1 MELFKIFGR
10 IALKGQDQVDR
21 ELDQTSTNAE
31 KTQEKISKA
40 FSELGKAIL
49 KHNKDVSESNTSTG
63 KSLSQIAEETGKT
76 VNQLKSEV
84 AKAASEYRKQGMNAS
99 DAMKK
104 AYSDIGYVAG
114 ETHKKVDKH
123 LDDTKNKSEETKE
136 KMQSVFSSIG
146 NGALALSKTIG
157 KISLAAASVAATA
170 TAALV
175 KSAVT
180 AYADYEQLVGG
191 VETLFKDSA
200 SEVQKYAA
208 NAYQTAGLSAN
219 EYMETVTG
227 FSASLLQS
235 LDGDT
240 KAAAEKANVA
250 ITDMSDNANKMGTS
264 MESIQNAYQGFAK
277 QNYTMLD
284 NLKLGYGG
292 TKEEMQRLLEDAEK
306 LSGQKFDLSSY
317 ADIVDAIHVVQK
329 EMGISGITAE
339 EAAEAVKNGSMTQE
353 EAFNA
358 MGTTAKEAATTI
370 QGSVNMTKAA
380 WQNLVV
386 GIADDTQDFDVL
398 VNNFV
403 DSVTTA
409 GENILPRVEIA
420 LKGVGTLVEKLA
432 PVIAKTVPNIVSTT
446 LPSMIKAGTSMIR
459 ALLDGLLK
467 AVPELIPCFKDII
480 NQLIE
485 VIVDNLPLIIEAAVT
500 IAGAIVSGLV
510 EALPDILTA
519 GIQLIQSLAQGLT
532 NGIPNIL
539 STAITI
545 VAKLASTLIQNIPQ
559 LVQTGLSLLLGLVQ
573 GILQAIPQL
582 LQELPGIITQM
593 VETILSCIPLIIECG
608 IELLT
613 SLVDALPQIIQS
625 IVAVLPQIINGIIE
639 TLLGHINEIIQA
651 GIKLLVAL
659 IDALPQIIDT
669 ICKALP
675 QIIEGITGALLDH
688 IGDIIA
694 AGVDLFMALVTNLPQ
709 IIANIA
715 GKVPQIIAS
724 IVIAIGQCLGE
735 MWEAGKRLMNNL
747 WQGLKDVA
755 PSISSWFKDF
765 LHDLFIQD
773 VNVQV
778 DTSSLKSSATAK
790 ITNKSTSA
798 RKHAKGGV
806 VEKGEIALLEGDGA
820 EAVVPLHQNR
830 MWISRV
836 AQDMKNA
843 LDYGQSSSGSKNDN
857 ALLEL
862 IYELLERLPDLILRG
877 MESLNLKVDK
887 RELARMIREVTTT

>member
-10 IALKGQDQVDR
+10 IALKGQQETEDG
-21 ELDQTSTNAE
+21 LDSV
-31 KTQEKISKA
+31 S
-40 FSELGKAIL
+40 GKASKVGDVFL
-49 KHNKDVSESNTSTG
+49 KGIGT
-63 KSLSQIAEETGKT
+63 IAKWG
-76 VNQLKSEV
+76 V
-84 AKAASEYRKQGMNAS
+84 
-99 DAMKK
+99 
-104 AYSDIGYVAG
+104 
-114 ETHKKVDKH
+114 
-123 LDDTKNKSEETKE
+123 
-136 KMQSVFSSIG
+136 
-146 NGALALSKTIG
+146 
-157 KISLAAASVAATA
+157 AAASVAATA

-180 AYADYEQLVGG
+180 AYSDYEQLVGG

-306 LSGQKFDLSSY
+306 LSCQKFDLSSY
-317 ADIVDAIHVVQK
+317 ADIVDAIHVVQT
-329 EMGISGITAE
+329 EMGIT
-339 EAAEAVKNGSMTQE
+339 
-353 EAFNA
+353 
-358 MGTTAKEAATTI
+358 GTTAKEAATTI

-403 DSVTTA
+403 ESVTTA
-409 GENILPRVEIA
+409 GNNILPRVEIA

-432 PVIAKTVPNIVSTT
+432 PIIAKTVPNIVSTT

-510 EALPDILTA
+510 EALPDILDA
-519 GIQLIQSLAQGLT
+519 GIELIQSLAQGLT
-532 NGIPNIL
+532 TGIPTIL

-545 VAKLASTLIQNIPQ
+545 VSQLASTLIQNVPQ
-559 LVQTGLSLLLGLVQ
+559 IVQTGIQLLLGLAN
-573 GILQAIPQL
+573 GILQAVPQL

-593 VETILSCIPLIIECG
+593 VENILSCIPMIIECG

-639 TLLGHINEIIQA
+639 ALLGHIDEIIQA

-675 QIIEGITGALLDH
+675 QIIEAITGALLEHLDDM
-688 IGDIIA
+688 IY
-694 AGVDLFMALVTNLPQ
+694 AGVDLFMALITNLAEIKNALASKMPE
-709 IIANIA
+709 
-715 GKVPQIIAS
+715 IIAS
-724 IVIAIGQCLGE
+724 IVRAIGECLGE
-735 MWEAGKRLMNNL
+735 MWEAGKRLMNKL
-747 WQGLKDVA
+747 WQGLKEVA
-755 PSISSWFKDF
+755 PNIASWFKDF
-765 LHDLFIQD
+765 LHNLFIQD

-862 IYELLERLPDLILRG
+862 IYELLERLPDLILEG
-877 MESLNLKVDK
+877 MESVNMKVDK
-887 RELARMIREVTTT
+887 REFARMVKEVTAT

>member
-10 IALKGQDQVDR
+10 IALKGQAETEDG
-21 ELDQTSTNAE
+21 LDSVA
-31 KTQEKISKA
+31 
-40 FSELGKAIL
+40 GKASGVGQALL
-49 KHNKDVSESNTSTG
+49 KGIGTF
-63 KSLSQIAEETGKT
+63 
-76 VNQLKSEV
+76 
-84 AKAASEYRKQGMNAS
+84 AKWG
-99 DAMKK
+99 
-104 AYSDIGYVAG
+104 
-114 ETHKKVDKH
+114 
-123 LDDTKNKSEETKE
+123 
-136 KMQSVFSSIG
+136 
-146 NGALALSKTIG
+146 
-157 KISLAAASVAATA
+157 AAAATAAATA

-180 AYADYEQLVGG
+180 AYSDYEQLVGG

-317 ADIVDAIHVVQK
+317 ADIVDAIHVVQT
-329 EMGISGITAE
+329 EMGIT
-339 EAAEAVKNGSMTQE
+339 
-353 EAFNA
+353 
-358 MGTTAKEAATTI
+358 GTTAKEAATTI

-403 DSVTTA
+403 ESVTTA
-409 GENILPRVEIA
+409 GNNILPRVEIA

-510 EALPDILTA
+510 EALPDILDA
-519 GIQLIQSLAQGLT
+519 GIELIQSLAQGLT
-532 NGIPNIL
+532 NGIPTIL

-545 VAKLASTLIQNIPQ
+545 VSQLASTLIQNVPQ
-559 LVQTGLSLLLGLVQ
+559 IVQTGIQLLLGLAN
-573 GILQAIPQL
+573 GILQAVPQL

-593 VETILSCIPLIIECG
+593 VENILSCIPMIIECG

-625 IVAVLPQIINGIIE
+625 IVAVLPQIISSIIE
-639 TLLGHINEIIQA
+639 ALLSHIDEIIQA

-688 IGDIIA
+688 IDDIIA
-694 AGVDLFMALVTNLPQ
+694 AGVKLFMALVTNLPQ
-709 IIANIA
+709 IIVSIA
-715 GKVPQIIAS
+715 GKVPQIITG
-724 IVIAIGQCLGE
+724 IVSAIGQCLGE
-735 MWEAGKRLMNNL
+735 MWEAGKRLMNKL
-747 WQGLKDVA
+747 WEGMKAIAPDIAAWTKEFVKSIFTLNINVGGVA
-755 PSISSWFKDF
+755 QNIANKAA
-765 LHDLFIQD
+765 Q
-773 VNVQV
+773 
-778 DTSSLKSSATAK
+778 ATGSGN
-790 ITNKSTSA
+790 TGSFTA

-862 IYELLERLPDLILRG
+862 IYELLERLPDLILEV
-877 MESLNLKVDK
+877 MESVNMKVDK
-887 RELARMIREVTTT
+887 REFARMVKEVTAT

>member
-10 IALKGQDQVDR
+10 IALKGQAETEDG
-21 ELDQTSTNAE
+21 LDSVA
-31 KTQEKISKA
+31 
-40 FSELGKAIL
+40 GKASGVGQALL
-49 KHNKDVSESNTSTG
+49 KGIGTF
-63 KSLSQIAEETGKT
+63 
-76 VNQLKSEV
+76 
-84 AKAASEYRKQGMNAS
+84 AKWG
-99 DAMKK
+99 
-104 AYSDIGYVAG
+104 
-114 ETHKKVDKH
+114 
-123 LDDTKNKSEETKE
+123 
-136 KMQSVFSSIG
+136 
-146 NGALALSKTIG
+146 
-157 KISLAAASVAATA
+157 AAAATAAATA

-180 AYADYEQLVGG
+180 AYSDYEQLVGG

-317 ADIVDAIHVVQK
+317 ADIVDAIHVVQT
-329 EMGISGITAE
+329 EMGIT
-339 EAAEAVKNGSMTQE
+339 
-353 EAFNA
+353 
-358 MGTTAKEAATTI
+358 GTTAKEAATTI

-386 GIADDTQDFDVL
+386 GIADDTQNFDVL

-403 DSVTTA
+403 ESVTTA
-409 GENILPRVEIA
+409 GNNILPRVEIA

-432 PVIAKTVPNIVSTT
+432 PIIAKTVPNIVSTT

-510 EALPDILTA
+510 EALPDILDA
-519 GIQLIQSLAQGLT
+519 GIELIQSLAQGLT
-532 NGIPNIL
+532 TGIPTIL

-545 VAKLASTLIQNIPQ
+545 VSQLASTLIQNVPQ
-559 LVQTGLSLLLGLVQ
+559 IVQTGIQLLLGLAN
-573 GILQAIPQL
+573 GILQAVPQL

-593 VETILSCIPLIIECG
+593 VENILSCIPMIIECG

-639 TLLGHINEIIQA
+639 AFLGHIDEIIQA

-675 QIIEGITGALLDH
+675 QIIEGITGALIDH
-688 IGDIIA
+688 IDDIIA
-694 AGVDLFMALVTNLPQ
+694 AGVELFMALVTNLPQ
-709 IIANIA
+709 IIVSIA
-715 GKVPQIIAS
+715 GKVPQIITG
-724 IVIAIGQCLGE
+724 IVSAIGQCLGE
-735 MWEAGKRLMNNL
+735 MWEAGKRLMNKL
-747 WQGLKDVA
+747 WEGMKAIAPDIAAWTKEFVKSIFTLNINVGGVA
-755 PSISSWFKDF
+755 QNIANKAA
-765 LHDLFIQD
+765 Q
-773 VNVQV
+773 
-778 DTSSLKSSATAK
+778 ATGSGN
-790 ITNKSTSA
+790 TGSFTA

-862 IYELLERLPDLILRG
+862 IYELLERLPDLILEG
-877 MESLNLKVDK
+877 MESVNMKVDK
-887 RELARMIREVTTT
+887 REFARMVKEVTAT

>member
-10 IALKGQDQVDR
+10 IALKGQEETEDG
-21 ELDQTSTNAE
+21 LDSVA
-31 KTQEKISKA
+31 
-40 FSELGKAIL
+40 GKASGVGQALL
-49 KHNKDVSESNTSTG
+49 KGIGTF
-63 KSLSQIAEETGKT
+63 
-76 VNQLKSEV
+76 
-84 AKAASEYRKQGMNAS
+84 AKWG
-99 DAMKK
+99 
-104 AYSDIGYVAG
+104 
-114 ETHKKVDKH
+114 
-123 LDDTKNKSEETKE
+123 
-136 KMQSVFSSIG
+136 
-146 NGALALSKTIG
+146 
-157 KISLAAASVAATA
+157 AAAATAAATA

-200 SEVQKYAA
+200 GEVQKYAA

-317 ADIVDAIHVVQK
+317 ADIVDAIHVVQT
-329 EMGISGITAE
+329 EMGIT
-339 EAAEAVKNGSMTQE
+339 
-353 EAFNA
+353 
-358 MGTTAKEAATTI
+358 GTTAKEAATTI

-446 LPSMIKAGTSMIR
+446 LPSIIKAGTSMIR

-467 AVPELIPCFKDII
+467 AVPELIPCFKNIV
-480 NQLIE
+480 NQLIS
-485 VIVDNLPLIIEAAVT
+485 VIVTNLPMILNAAVT

-510 EALPDILTA
+510 EALPDILDA
-519 GIQLIQSLAQGLT
+519 GIELIQSLAQGLT
-532 NGIPNIL
+532 NGIPTIL

-545 VAKLASTLIQNIPQ
+545 VSQLASTLIQNVPQ
-559 LVQTGLSLLLGLVQ
+559 IVQTGIQLLLGLVN
-573 GILQAIPQL
+573 GILQAVPQL
-582 LQELPGIITQM
+582 LQELPGIITQ
-593 VETILSCIPLIIECG
+593 VVNNLLSCIPMIIECG

-639 TLLGHINEIIQA
+639 ALLGHIDEIIQA

-675 QIIEGITGALLDH
+675 QIIEAITGALLEHLDDM
-688 IGDIIA
+688 IY
-694 AGVDLFMALVTNLPQ
+694 AGVDLFMALITNLAEIKNALASKMPE
-709 IIANIA
+709 
-715 GKVPQIIAS
+715 IIAS
-724 IVIAIGQCLGE
+724 IVRAIGECLGE
-735 MWEAGKRLMNNL
+735 MWEAGKRLMNKL
-747 WQGLKDVA
+747 WQGLKEVA
-755 PSISSWFKDF
+755 PNIASWFKDF
-765 LHDLFIQD
+765 LHNLFIQD

-862 IYELLERLPDLILRG
+862 IYELLERLPDLILEG
-877 MESLNLKVDK
+877 MESVNMKVDK
-887 RELARMIREVTTT
+887 REFARMVKEVTAT

>member
-10 IALKGQDQVDR
+10 IALKGQAETEDG
-21 ELDQTSTNAE
+21 LDSVA
-31 KTQEKISKA
+31 
-40 FSELGKAIL
+40 GKASGVGQALL
-49 KHNKDVSESNTSTG
+49 KGIGTF
-63 KSLSQIAEETGKT
+63 
-76 VNQLKSEV
+76 
-84 AKAASEYRKQGMNAS
+84 AKWG
-99 DAMKK
+99 
-104 AYSDIGYVAG
+104 
-114 ETHKKVDKH
+114 
-123 LDDTKNKSEETKE
+123 
-136 KMQSVFSSIG
+136 
-146 NGALALSKTIG
+146 
-157 KISLAAASVAATA
+157 AAAATAAATA

-180 AYADYEQLVGG
+180 AYSDYEQLVGG

-317 ADIVDAIHVVQK
+317 ADIVDAIHVVQT
-329 EMGISGITAE
+329 EMGIT
-339 EAAEAVKNGSMTQE
+339 
-353 EAFNA
+353 
-358 MGTTAKEAATTI
+358 GTTAKEAATTI

-386 GIADDTQDFDVL
+386 GIADDTQDFDGL

-403 DSVTTA
+403 ESVTTA
-409 GENILPRVEIA
+409 GNNILPRVEIA

-432 PVIAKTVPNIVSTT
+432 PIVAKTVPNIVSTT

-532 NGIPNIL
+532 NGIPTIL

-545 VAKLASTLIQNIPQ
+545 VSQLASTLIQNVPQ
-559 LVQTGLSLLLGLVQ
+559 IVQTGIQLLLGLVN
-573 GILQAIPQL
+573 GILQAVPQL
-582 LQELPGIITQM
+582 LQELPGIITQ
-593 VETILSCIPLIIECG
+593 VVNNLLSCIPMIIECG

-625 IVAVLPQIINGIIE
+625 IVAVLPQIISSIIGA
-639 TLLGHINEIIQA
+639 LLSHIDEIIQA

-659 IDALPQIIDT
+659 VDALPEIILT
-669 ICKALP
+669 ICEALP
-675 QIIEGITGALLDH
+675 QIIEAITSTLIDH
-688 IGDIIA
+688 LGDIVE
-694 AGVDLFMALVTNLPQ
+694 AGVELFMALVTNLPQ
-709 IIANIA
+709 IIVDIA
-715 GKVPQIIAS
+715 GKVPQIIAG
-724 IVIAIGQCLGE
+724 IVAAIGMSLRE
-735 MWEAGKRLMNNL
+735 MVSAGKQIMLKL
-747 WQGLKDVA
+747 WEGMKAIAPDIAAWTKEFVKSIFTLNINVGGVA
-755 PSISSWFKDF
+755 QNIANKAA
-765 LHDLFIQD
+765 Q
-773 VNVQV
+773 
-778 DTSSLKSSATAK
+778 ATGSGN
-790 ITNKSTSA
+790 TGSFTA

-862 IYELLERLPDLILRG
+862 IYELLERLPDLILEG
-877 MESLNLKVDK
+877 MESVNMKVDK
-887 RELARMIREVTTT
+887 REFARMVKEVTAT

>member
-10 IALKGQDQVDR
+10 IALKGQEETEDG
-21 ELDQTSTNAE
+21 LDSVA
-31 KTQEKISKA
+31 
-40 FSELGKAIL
+40 GKASGVGQVLL
-49 KHNKDVSESNTSTG
+49 KGIGTF
-63 KSLSQIAEETGKT
+63 
-76 VNQLKSEV
+76 
-84 AKAASEYRKQGMNAS
+84 AKWG
-99 DAMKK
+99 
-104 AYSDIGYVAG
+104 
-114 ETHKKVDKH
+114 
-123 LDDTKNKSEETKE
+123 
-136 KMQSVFSSIG
+136 
-146 NGALALSKTIG
+146 
-157 KISLAAASVAATA
+157 AAAATAAATA

-180 AYADYEQLVGG
+180 AYSDYEQLVGG

-317 ADIVDAIHVVQK
+317 ADIVDAIHVVQT
-329 EMGISGITAE
+329 EMGIT
-339 EAAEAVKNGSMTQE
+339 
-353 EAFNA
+353 
-358 MGTTAKEAATTI
+358 GTTAKEAATTI

-403 DSVTTA
+403 ESVTTA
-409 GENILPRVEIA
+409 GNNILPRVEIA

-432 PVIAKTVPNIVSTT
+432 PIIAKTVPNIVSTT

-532 NGIPNIL
+532 NGIPTIL

-545 VAKLASTLIQNIPQ
+545 VSQLASTLIQNVPQ
-559 LVQTGLSLLLGLVQ
+559 IVQTGIQLLLGLAN
-573 GILQAIPQL
+573 GILQAVPQL

-593 VETILSCIPLIIECG
+593 VENILSCIPMIIECG

-625 IVAVLPQIINGIIE
+625 IVAVLPQIISSIIE
-639 TLLGHINEIIQA
+639 ALLSHIDEIIQA

-675 QIIEGITGALLDH
+675 QIIEAITGALLEHLDDM
-688 IGDIIA
+688 IY
-694 AGVDLFMALVTNLPQ
+694 AGVDLFMALITNLAEIKNALASKMPE
-709 IIANIA
+709 
-715 GKVPQIIAS
+715 IIAS
-724 IVIAIGQCLGE
+724 IVRAIGECLGE
-735 MWEAGKRLMNNL
+735 MWEAGKRLMNKL
-747 WQGLKDVA
+747 WQGLKEVA
-755 PSISSWFKDF
+755 PNIASWFKDF
-765 LHDLFIQD
+765 LHNLFIQD

-862 IYELLERLPDLILRG
+862 IYELLERLPDLILEG
-877 MESLNLKVDK
+877 MESVNMKVDK
-887 RELARMIREVTTT
+887 REFARMVKEVTAT

>member
-10 IALKGQDQVDR
+10 IALKGQQETEDG
-21 ELDQTSTNAE
+21 LDSV
-31 KTQEKISKA
+31 S
-40 FSELGKAIL
+40 GKASKVGDVFL
-49 KHNKDVSESNTSTG
+49 KGIGT
-63 KSLSQIAEETGKT
+63 IAKWG
-76 VNQLKSEV
+76 V
-84 AKAASEYRKQGMNAS
+84 A
-99 DAMKK
+99 
-104 AYSDIGYVAG
+104 
-114 ETHKKVDKH
+114 T
-123 LDDTKNKSEETKE
+123 
-136 KMQSVFSSIG
+136 
-146 NGALALSKTIG
+146 
-157 KISLAAASVAATA
+157 ASVAATA

-180 AYADYEQLVGG
+180 AYSDYEQLVGG

-306 LSGQKFDLSSY
+306 LSCQKFDLSSY
-317 ADIVDAIHVVQK
+317 ADIVDAIHVVQT
-329 EMGISGITAE
+329 EMGIT
-339 EAAEAVKNGSMTQE
+339 
-353 EAFNA
+353 
-358 MGTTAKEAATTI
+358 GTTAKEAATTI

-403 DSVTTA
+403 ESVTTA
-409 GENILPRVEIA
+409 GNNILPRVEIA

-432 PVIAKTVPNIVSTT
+432 PIIAKTVPNIVSTT

-532 NGIPNIL
+532 NGIPTIL

-545 VAKLASTLIQNIPQ
+545 VSQLASTLIQNVPQ
-559 LVQTGLSLLLGLVQ
+559 IVQTGIQLLLGLAN
-573 GILQAIPQL
+573 GILQAVPQL

-593 VETILSCIPLIIECG
+593 VENILSCIPMIIECG

-625 IVAVLPQIINGIIE
+625 IVSVLPQIISSIIE
-639 TLLGHINEIIQA
+639 ALLSHIDEIIQA

-688 IGDIIA
+688 IDDIIA
-694 AGVDLFMALVTNLPQ
+694 AGVELFMALVTNLPQ
-709 IIANIA
+709 IIVSIA
-715 GKVPQIIAS
+715 GKVPQIITG
-724 IVIAIGQCLGE
+724 IVSAIGQCLGE
-735 MWEAGKRLMNNL
+735 MWEAGKRLMNKL
-747 WQGLKDVA
+747 WEGMKAIAPDIAAWTKEFVKSIFTLNINVGGVA
-755 PSISSWFKDF
+755 QNIANKAA
-765 LHDLFIQD
+765 Q
-773 VNVQV
+773 
-778 DTSSLKSSATAK
+778 ATGSGN
-790 ITNKSTSA
+790 TGSFTA

-862 IYELLERLPDLILRG
+862 IYELLERLPDLILEG
-877 MESLNLKVDK
+877 MESVNMKVDK
-887 RELARMIREVTTT
+887 REFARMVKEVTAT

>member
-10 IALKGQDQVDR
+10 IALKGQAETEDG
-21 ELDQTSTNAE
+21 LDSVA
-31 KTQEKISKA
+31 
-40 FSELGKAIL
+40 GKASGVGQALL
-49 KHNKDVSESNTSTG
+49 KGIGTF
-63 KSLSQIAEETGKT
+63 
-76 VNQLKSEV
+76 
-84 AKAASEYRKQGMNAS
+84 AKWG
-99 DAMKK
+99 
-104 AYSDIGYVAG
+104 
-114 ETHKKVDKH
+114 
-123 LDDTKNKSEETKE
+123 
-136 KMQSVFSSIG
+136 
-146 NGALALSKTIG
+146 
-157 KISLAAASVAATA
+157 AAAATAAATA

-180 AYADYEQLVGG
+180 AYSDYEQLVGG

-317 ADIVDAIHVVQK
+317 ADIVDAIHVVQT
-329 EMGISGITAE
+329 EMGIT
-339 EAAEAVKNGSMTQE
+339 
-353 EAFNA
+353 
-358 MGTTAKEAATTI
+358 GTTAKEAATTI

-403 DSVTTA
+403 ESVTTA
-409 GENILPRVEIA
+409 GNNILPRVEIA

-432 PVIAKTVPNIVSTT
+432 PIIAKTVPNIVSTT

-532 NGIPNIL
+532 NGIPTIL

-545 VAKLASTLIQNIPQ
+545 VSQLASTLIQNVPQ
-559 LVQTGLSLLLGLVQ
+559 IVQTGIQLLLGLAN
-573 GILQAIPQL
+573 GILQAVPQL

-593 VETILSCIPLIIECG
+593 VENILSCIPMIIECG

-639 TLLGHINEIIQA
+639 ALLGHIDEIIQA

-675 QIIEGITGALLDH
+675 QIIEAITGALLEHLDDM
-688 IGDIIA
+688 IY
-694 AGVDLFMALVTNLPQ
+694 AGVDLFMALITNLAEIKNALASKMPE
-709 IIANIA
+709 
-715 GKVPQIIAS
+715 IIAS
-724 IVIAIGQCLGE
+724 IVRAIGECLGE
-735 MWEAGKRLMNNL
+735 MWEAGKRLMNKL
-747 WQGLKDVA
+747 WQGLKEVA
-755 PSISSWFKDF
+755 PNIASWFKDF
-765 LHDLFIQD
+765 LHNLFIQD

-862 IYELLERLPDLILRG
+862 IYELLERLPDLILEG
-877 MESLNLKVDK
+877 MESVNMKVDK
-887 RELARMIREVTTT
+887 REFARMVKEVTAT

>member
-10 IALKGQDQVDR
+10 IALKGQAETEDG
-21 ELDQTSTNAE
+21 LDSVA
-31 KTQEKISKA
+31 
-40 FSELGKAIL
+40 GKASGVGQALL
-49 KHNKDVSESNTSTG
+49 KGIGTF
-63 KSLSQIAEETGKT
+63 
-76 VNQLKSEV
+76 
-84 AKAASEYRKQGMNAS
+84 AKWG
-99 DAMKK
+99 
-104 AYSDIGYVAG
+104 
-114 ETHKKVDKH
+114 
-123 LDDTKNKSEETKE
+123 
-136 KMQSVFSSIG
+136 
-146 NGALALSKTIG
+146 
-157 KISLAAASVAATA
+157 AAAATAAATA

-180 AYADYEQLVGG
+180 AYSDYEQLVGG

-317 ADIVDAIHVVQK
+317 ADIVDAIHVVQT
-329 EMGISGITAE
+329 EMGIT
-339 EAAEAVKNGSMTQE
+339 
-353 EAFNA
+353 
-358 MGTTAKEAATTI
+358 GTTAKEAATTI

-403 DSVTTA
+403 ESVTTA
-409 GENILPRVEIA
+409 GNNILPRVEIA

-432 PVIAKTVPNIVSTT
+432 PIVAKTVPNIVSTT

-480 NQLIE
+480 IQLIE

-532 NGIPNIL
+532 NGIPTIL

-545 VAKLASTLIQNIPQ
+545 VSKLASTYLENVPQLIQ
-559 LVQTGLSLLLGLVQ
+559 TGIQLLLGLVK
-573 GILQAIPQL
+573 GILQAVPQL

-593 VETILSCIPLIIECG
+593 VENILSCIPMIIECG

-625 IVAVLPQIINGIIE
+625 IVAVLPKIINGIIE
-639 TLLGHINEIIQA
+639 ALLGHIDEIIQA

-675 QIIEGITGALLDH
+675 QIIEAITGALLEHLDDM
-688 IGDIIA
+688 IY
-694 AGVDLFMALVTNLPQ
+694 AGVDLFMALITNLAEIKNALASKMPE
-709 IIANIA
+709 
-715 GKVPQIIAS
+715 IIAS
-724 IVIAIGQCLGE
+724 IVRAIGECLGE
-735 MWEAGKRLMNNL
+735 MWEAGKRLMNKL
-747 WQGLKDVA
+747 WQGLKEVA
-755 PSISSWFKDF
+755 PNIASWFKDF
-765 LHDLFIQD
+765 LHNLFIQD

-862 IYELLERLPDLILRG
+862 IYELLERLPDLILEG
-877 MESLNLKVDK
+877 MESVNMKVDK
-887 RELARMIREVTTT
+887 REFARMVKEVTAT

>member
-10 IALKGQDQVDR
+10 IALKGQEETEDG
-21 ELDQTSTNAE
+21 LDSVA
-31 KTQEKISKA
+31 
-40 FSELGKAIL
+40 GKASGVGQALL
-49 KHNKDVSESNTSTG
+49 KGIGTF
-63 KSLSQIAEETGKT
+63 
-76 VNQLKSEV
+76 
-84 AKAASEYRKQGMNAS
+84 AKWG
-99 DAMKK
+99 
-104 AYSDIGYVAG
+104 
-114 ETHKKVDKH
+114 
-123 LDDTKNKSEETKE
+123 
-136 KMQSVFSSIG
+136 
-146 NGALALSKTIG
+146 
-157 KISLAAASVAATA
+157 AAAATAAATA

-180 AYADYEQLVGG
+180 AYSDYEQLVGG

-317 ADIVDAIHVVQK
+317 ADIVDAIHVVQT
-329 EMGISGITAE
+329 EMGIT
-339 EAAEAVKNGSMTQE
+339 
-353 EAFNA
+353 
-358 MGTTAKEAATTI
+358 GTTAKEAATTI

-403 DSVTTA
+403 ESVTTA
-409 GENILPRVEIA
+409 GNNILPRVEIA

-432 PVIAKTVPNIVSTT
+432 PIIAKTVPNIVSTT

-510 EALPDILTA
+510 EALPDILDA
-519 GIQLIQSLAQGLT
+519 GIELIQSLAQGLT
-532 NGIPNIL
+532 NGIPTIL

-545 VAKLASTLIQNIPQ
+545 VSQLASTLIQNVPQ
-559 LVQTGLSLLLGLVQ
+559 IVQTGIQLLLGLAN
-573 GILQAIPQL
+573 GILQAVPQL

-593 VETILSCIPLIIECG
+593 VENILSCIPMIIECG

-625 IVAVLPQIINGIIE
+625 IVAVLPQIISSIIE
-639 TLLGHINEIIQA
+639 ALLSHIDEIIQA

-688 IGDIIA
+688 IDDIIA
-694 AGVDLFMALVTNLPQ
+694 AGVELFMALVTNLPQ
-709 IIANIA
+709 IIVSIA
-715 GKVPQIIAS
+715 GKVPQIITG
-724 IVIAIGQCLGE
+724 IVSAIGQCLGE
-735 MWEAGKRLMNNL
+735 MWEAGKRLMNKL
-747 WQGLKDVA
+747 WEGMKAIAPDIAAWTKEFVKSIFTLNINVGGVA
-755 PSISSWFKDF
+755 QNIANKAA
-765 LHDLFIQD
+765 Q
-773 VNVQV
+773 
-778 DTSSLKSSATAK
+778 ATGSGN
-790 ITNKSTSA
+790 TGSFTA

-862 IYELLERLPDLILRG
+862 IYELLERLPDLILEG
-877 MESLNLKVDK
+877 MESVNMKVDK
-887 RELARMIREVTTT
+887 REFARMVKEVTAT

>member
-10 IALKGQDQVDR
+10 IALKGQAETEDG
-21 ELDQTSTNAE
+21 LDSVA
-31 KTQEKISKA
+31 
-40 FSELGKAIL
+40 GKASGVGQALL
-49 KHNKDVSESNTSTG
+49 KGIGTF
-63 KSLSQIAEETGKT
+63 
-76 VNQLKSEV
+76 
-84 AKAASEYRKQGMNAS
+84 AKWG
-99 DAMKK
+99 
-104 AYSDIGYVAG
+104 
-114 ETHKKVDKH
+114 
-123 LDDTKNKSEETKE
+123 
-136 KMQSVFSSIG
+136 
-146 NGALALSKTIG
+146 
-157 KISLAAASVAATA
+157 AAAATAAATA

-180 AYADYEQLVGG
+180 AYSDYEQLVGG

-200 SEVQKYAA
+200 GEVQKYAA

-317 ADIVDAIHVVQK
+317 ADIVDAIHVVQT
-329 EMGISGITAE
+329 EMGIT
-339 EAAEAVKNGSMTQE
+339 
-353 EAFNA
+353 
-358 MGTTAKEAATTI
+358 GTTAKEAATTI

-380 WQNLVV
+380 WQNLIV

-403 DSVTTA
+403 ESVTTA
-409 GENILPRVEIA
+409 GNNILPRVEIA

-510 EALPDILTA
+510 EALPDILDA
-519 GIQLIQSLAQGLT
+519 GIELIQSLAQGLT
-532 NGIPNIL
+532 NGIPTIL

-545 VAKLASTLIQNIPQ
+545 VSQLASTLIQNVPQ
-559 LVQTGLSLLLGLVQ
+559 IVQTGIQLLLGLVN
-573 GILQAIPQL
+573 GILQAVPQL
-582 LQELPGIITQM
+582 LQELPGIITQ
-593 VETILSCIPLIIECG
+593 VVNNLLSCIPMIIECG

-625 IVAVLPQIINGIIE
+625 IVAVLPQIISSIIGA
-639 TLLGHINEIIQA
+639 LLSHIDEIIQA

-659 IDALPQIIDT
+659 VDALPEIILT
-669 ICKALP
+669 ICEALP
-675 QIIEGITGALLDH
+675 QIIEAITSTLIDH
-688 IGDIIA
+688 LGDIVE
-694 AGVDLFMALVTNLPQ
+694 AGVELFMALVTNLPQ
-709 IIANIA
+709 IIVDIA
-715 GKVPQIIAS
+715 GKVPQIIAG
-724 IVIAIGQCLGE
+724 IVAAIGMSLRE
-735 MWEAGKRLMNNL
+735 MVSAGKQIMLKL
-747 WQGLKDVA
+747 WEGMKAIAPDIAAWTKEFVKSIFTLNINVGGVA
-755 PSISSWFKDF
+755 QNIANKAA
-765 LHDLFIQD
+765 Q
-773 VNVQV
+773 
-778 DTSSLKSSATAK
+778 ATGSGN
-790 ITNKSTSA
+790 TGSFTA

-862 IYELLERLPDLILRG
+862 IYELLERLPDLILEG
-877 MESLNLKVDK
+877 MESVNMKVDK
-887 RELARMIREVTTT
+887 REFARMVKEVTAT

>member
-10 IALKGQDQVDR
+10 IALKGQAETEDG
-21 ELDQTSTNAE
+21 LDSVA
-31 KTQEKISKA
+31 
-40 FSELGKAIL
+40 GKASGVGQALL
-49 KHNKDVSESNTSTG
+49 KGIGTF
-63 KSLSQIAEETGKT
+63 
-76 VNQLKSEV
+76 
-84 AKAASEYRKQGMNAS
+84 AKWG
-99 DAMKK
+99 
-104 AYSDIGYVAG
+104 
-114 ETHKKVDKH
+114 
-123 LDDTKNKSEETKE
+123 
-136 KMQSVFSSIG
+136 
-146 NGALALSKTIG
+146 
-157 KISLAAASVAATA
+157 AAAATAAATA

-180 AYADYEQLVGG
+180 AYSDYEQLVGG

-317 ADIVDAIHVVQK
+317 ADIVDAIHVVQT
-329 EMGISGITAE
+329 EMGIT
-339 EAAEAVKNGSMTQE
+339 
-353 EAFNA
+353 
-358 MGTTAKEAATTI
+358 GTTAKEAATTI

-386 GIADDTQDFDVL
+386 GIADDTQNFDVL

-403 DSVTTA
+403 ESVTTA
-409 GENILPRVEIA
+409 GNNILPRVEIA

-467 AVPELIPCFKDII
+467 AVPELIPCFKNIV
-480 NQLIE
+480 NQLIS
-485 VIVDNLPLIIEAAVT
+485 VIVTNLPMILNAAVT

-510 EALPDILTA
+510 EALPDILDA
-519 GIQLIQSLAQGLT
+519 GIELIQSLAQGLT
-532 NGIPNIL
+532 NGIPTIL

-545 VAKLASTLIQNIPQ
+545 VSQLASTLIQNVPQ
-559 LVQTGLSLLLGLVQ
+559 IVQTGIQLLLGLAN
-573 GILQAIPQL
+573 GILQAVPQL

-593 VETILSCIPLIIECG
+593 VENILSCIPMIIECG

-639 TLLGHINEIIQA
+639 ALLGHIDEIIQA

-675 QIIEGITGALLDH
+675 QIIEAITGALLEHLDDM
-688 IGDIIA
+688 IY
-694 AGVDLFMALVTNLPQ
+694 AGVDLFMALITNLAEIKNALASKMPE
-709 IIANIA
+709 
-715 GKVPQIIAS
+715 IIAS
-724 IVIAIGQCLGE
+724 IVRAIGECLGE
-735 MWEAGKRLMNNL
+735 MWEAGKRLMNKL
-747 WQGLKDVA
+747 WQGLKEVA
-755 PSISSWFKDF
+755 PNIASWFKDF
-765 LHDLFIQD
+765 LHNLFIQD

-862 IYELLERLPDLILRG
+862 IYELLERLPDLILEG
-877 MESLNLKVDK
+877 MESVNMKVDK
-887 RELARMIREVTTT
+887 REFARMVKEVTAT

>member
-10 IALKGQDQVDR
+10 IALKGQAETEDG
-21 ELDQTSTNAE
+21 LDSVA
-31 KTQEKISKA
+31 
-40 FSELGKAIL
+40 GKASGVGQALL
-49 KHNKDVSESNTSTG
+49 KGIGTF
-63 KSLSQIAEETGKT
+63 
-76 VNQLKSEV
+76 
-84 AKAASEYRKQGMNAS
+84 AKWG
-99 DAMKK
+99 
-104 AYSDIGYVAG
+104 
-114 ETHKKVDKH
+114 
-123 LDDTKNKSEETKE
+123 
-136 KMQSVFSSIG
+136 
-146 NGALALSKTIG
+146 
-157 KISLAAASVAATA
+157 AAAATAAATA

-180 AYADYEQLVGG
+180 AYSDYEQLVGG

-317 ADIVDAIHVVQK
+317 ADIVDAIHVVQT
-329 EMGISGITAE
+329 EMGIT
-339 EAAEAVKNGSMTQE
+339 
-353 EAFNA
+353 
-358 MGTTAKEAATTI
+358 GTTAKEAATTI

-403 DSVTTA
+403 ESVTTA
-409 GENILPRVEIA
+409 GNNILPRVEIA

-432 PVIAKTVPNIVSTT
+432 PIIAKTVPNIVSTT

-467 AVPELIPCFKDII
+467 AVPELIPCFKNIV
-480 NQLIE
+480 NQLIS
-485 VIVDNLPLIIEAAVT
+485 VIVTNLPMILNAAVT

-510 EALPDILTA
+510 EALPDILDA
-519 GIQLIQSLAQGLT
+519 GIELIQSLAQGLT
-532 NGIPNIL
+532 NGIPTIL

-545 VAKLASTLIQNIPQ
+545 VSQLASTLIQNVPQ
-559 LVQTGLSLLLGLVQ
+559 IVQTGIQLLLGLAN
-573 GILQAIPQL
+573 GILQAVPQL

-593 VETILSCIPLIIECG
+593 VENILSCIPMIIECG

-639 TLLGHINEIIQA
+639 ALLGHIDEIIQA

-675 QIIEGITGALLDH
+675 QIIEAITGALLEHLDDM
-688 IGDIIA
+688 IY
-694 AGVDLFMALVTNLPQ
+694 AGVDLFMALITNLAEIKNALASKMPE
-709 IIANIA
+709 
-715 GKVPQIIAS
+715 IIAS
-724 IVIAIGQCLGE
+724 IVRAIGECLGE
-735 MWEAGKRLMNNL
+735 MWEAGKRLMNKL
-747 WQGLKDVA
+747 WQGLKEVA
-755 PSISSWFKDF
+755 PNIASWFKDF
-765 LHDLFIQD
+765 LHNLFIQD

-862 IYELLERLPDLILRG
+862 IYELLERLPDLILEG
-877 MESLNLKVDK
+877 MESVNMKVDK
-887 RELARMIREVTTT
+887 REFARMVKEVTAT

>member
-10 IALKGQDQVDR
+10 IALKGQEETEDG
-21 ELDQTSTNAE
+21 LDSVA
-31 KTQEKISKA
+31 
-40 FSELGKAIL
+40 GKASGVGQALL
-49 KHNKDVSESNTSTG
+49 KGIGTF
-63 KSLSQIAEETGKT
+63 
-76 VNQLKSEV
+76 
-84 AKAASEYRKQGMNAS
+84 AKWG
-99 DAMKK
+99 
-104 AYSDIGYVAG
+104 
-114 ETHKKVDKH
+114 
-123 LDDTKNKSEETKE
+123 
-136 KMQSVFSSIG
+136 
-146 NGALALSKTIG
+146 
-157 KISLAAASVAATA
+157 AAAATAAATA

-180 AYADYEQLVGG
+180 AYSDYEQLVGG

-306 LSGQKFDLSSY
+306 LSCQKFDLSSY
-317 ADIVDAIHVVQK
+317 ADIVDAIHVVQT
-329 EMGISGITAE
+329 EMGIT
-339 EAAEAVKNGSMTQE
+339 
-353 EAFNA
+353 
-358 MGTTAKEAATTI
+358 GTTAKEAATTI

-380 WQNLVV
+380 WQNLIV

-403 DSVTTA
+403 ESVTTA
-409 GENILPRVEIA
+409 GNNILPRVEIA

-432 PVIAKTVPNIVSTT
+432 PIIAKTVPNIVSTT

-467 AVPELIPCFKDII
+467 AVPELIPCFKNIV
-480 NQLIE
+480 NQLIS
-485 VIVDNLPLIIEAAVT
+485 VIVTNLPMILNAAVT

-510 EALPDILTA
+510 EALPDILDA
-519 GIQLIQSLAQGLT
+519 GIELIQSLAQGLT
-532 NGIPNIL
+532 TGIPTIL

-545 VAKLASTLIQNIPQ
+545 VSQLASTLIQNVPQ
-559 LVQTGLSLLLGLVQ
+559 IVQTGIQLLLGLAN
-573 GILQAIPQL
+573 GILQAVPQL

-593 VETILSCIPLIIECG
+593 VENILSCIPMIIECG

-639 TLLGHINEIIQA
+639 ALLGHIDEIIQA

-675 QIIEGITGALLDH
+675 QIIEAITGALLEHLDDM
-688 IGDIIA
+688 IY
-694 AGVDLFMALVTNLPQ
+694 AGVDLFMALITNLAEIKNALASKMPE
-709 IIANIA
+709 
-715 GKVPQIIAS
+715 IIAS
-724 IVIAIGQCLGE
+724 IVRAIGECLGE
-735 MWEAGKRLMNNL
+735 MWEAGKRLMNKL
-747 WQGLKDVA
+747 WQGLKEVA
-755 PSISSWFKDF
+755 PNIASWFKDF
-765 LHDLFIQD
+765 LHNLFIQD

-862 IYELLERLPDLILRG
+862 IYELLERLPDLILEG
-877 MESLNLKVDK
+877 MESVNMKVDK
-887 RELARMIREVTTT
+887 REFARMVKEVTAT

>member
-10 IALKGQDQVDR
+10 IALKGQAETEDG
-21 ELDQTSTNAE
+21 LDSVA
-31 KTQEKISKA
+31 
-40 FSELGKAIL
+40 GKASGVGQVLL
-49 KHNKDVSESNTSTG
+49 KGIGTF
-63 KSLSQIAEETGKT
+63 
-76 VNQLKSEV
+76 
-84 AKAASEYRKQGMNAS
+84 AKWG
-99 DAMKK
+99 
-104 AYSDIGYVAG
+104 
-114 ETHKKVDKH
+114 
-123 LDDTKNKSEETKE
+123 
-136 KMQSVFSSIG
+136 
-146 NGALALSKTIG
+146 
-157 KISLAAASVAATA
+157 AAAATAAATA

-180 AYADYEQLVGG
+180 AYSDYEQLVGG

-277 QNYTMLD
+277 HNYTMLD

-317 ADIVDAIHVVQK
+317 ADIVDAIHVVQT
-329 EMGISGITAE
+329 EMGIT
-339 EAAEAVKNGSMTQE
+339 
-353 EAFNA
+353 
-358 MGTTAKEAATTI
+358 GTTAKEAATTI

-532 NGIPNIL
+532 NGIPTIL

-545 VAKLASTLIQNIPQ
+545 VSKLASTYLENVPQLIQ
-559 LVQTGLSLLLGLVQ
+559 TGIQLLLGLVK
-573 GILQAIPQL
+573 GILQAVPQL

-593 VETILSCIPLIIECG
+593 VENILSCIPMIIECG

-625 IVAVLPQIINGIIE
+625 IVAVLPQIISSIIGA
-639 TLLGHINEIIQA
+639 LLSHIDEIIQA

-659 IDALPQIIDT
+659 VDALPEIILT
-669 ICKALP
+669 ICEALP
-675 QIIEGITGALLDH
+675 QIIEAITSTLIDH
-688 IGDIIA
+688 LGDIVE
-694 AGVDLFMALVTNLPQ
+694 AGVELFMALVTNLPQ
-709 IIANIA
+709 IIVDIA
-715 GKVPQIIAS
+715 GKVPQIIAG
-724 IVIAIGQCLGE
+724 IVAAIGMSLRE
-735 MWEAGKRLMNNL
+735 MVSAGKQIMLKL
-747 WQGLKDVA
+747 WEGMKAIAPDIAAWTKEFVKSIFTLNINVGGVA
-755 PSISSWFKDF
+755 QNIANKAA
-765 LHDLFIQD
+765 Q
-773 VNVQV
+773 
-778 DTSSLKSSATAK
+778 ATGSGN
-790 ITNKSTSA
+790 TGSFTA

-862 IYELLERLPDLILRG
+862 IYELLERLPDLILEG
-877 MESLNLKVDK
+877 IESVNMKVDK
-887 RELARMIREVTTT
+887 REFARMVKEVTAT

>member
-10 IALKGQDQVDR
+10 IALKGQAETEDG
-21 ELDQTSTNAE
+21 LDSVA
-31 KTQEKISKA
+31 
-40 FSELGKAIL
+40 GKASGVGQALL
-49 KHNKDVSESNTSTG
+49 KGIGTF
-63 KSLSQIAEETGKT
+63 
-76 VNQLKSEV
+76 
-84 AKAASEYRKQGMNAS
+84 AKWG
-99 DAMKK
+99 
-104 AYSDIGYVAG
+104 
-114 ETHKKVDKH
+114 
-123 LDDTKNKSEETKE
+123 
-136 KMQSVFSSIG
+136 
-146 NGALALSKTIG
+146 
-157 KISLAAASVAATA
+157 AAAATAAATA

-180 AYADYEQLVGG
+180 AYSDYEQLVGG

-317 ADIVDAIHVVQK
+317 ADIVDAIHVVQT
-329 EMGISGITAE
+329 EMGIT
-339 EAAEAVKNGSMTQE
+339 
-353 EAFNA
+353 
-358 MGTTAKEAATTI
+358 GTTAKEAATTI

-403 DSVTTA
+403 ESVTTA
-409 GENILPRVEIA
+409 GNNILPRVEIA

-432 PVIAKTVPNIVSTT
+432 PIIAKTVPNIVSTT

-532 NGIPNIL
+532 NGIPTIL

-545 VAKLASTLIQNIPQ
+545 VSKLASTYLENVPQLIQ
-559 LVQTGLSLLLGLVQ
+559 TGIQLLLGLVK
-573 GILQAIPQL
+573 GILQAVPQL

-593 VETILSCIPLIIECG
+593 VENILSCIPMIIECG

-639 TLLGHINEIIQA
+639 ALLGHIDEIIHA

-675 QIIEGITGALLDH
+675 QIIEGITGALIDH
-688 IGDIIA
+688 IDDIIA
-694 AGVDLFMALVTNLPQ
+694 AGVELFMALVTNLPQ
-709 IIANIA
+709 IIVSIA
-715 GKVPQIIAS
+715 GKVPQIITG
-724 IVIAIGQCLGE
+724 IVSAIGQCLGE
-735 MWEAGKRLMNNL
+735 MWEAGKRLMNKL
-747 WQGLKDVA
+747 WEGMKAIAPDIAAWTKEFVKSIFTLNINVGGVA
-755 PSISSWFKDF
+755 QNIANKAA
-765 LHDLFIQD
+765 Q
-773 VNVQV
+773 
-778 DTSSLKSSATAK
+778 ATGSGNTGSFA
-790 ITNKSTSA
+790 A

-862 IYELLERLPDLILRG
+862 IYELLERLPDLILEG
-877 MESLNLKVDK
+877 MESVNMKVDK
-887 RELARMIREVTTT
+887 REFARMVKEVTAT

>member
-10 IALKGQDQVDR
+10 IALKGQAETEDG
-21 ELDQTSTNAE
+21 LDSVA
-31 KTQEKISKA
+31 
-40 FSELGKAIL
+40 GKASGVGQALL
-49 KHNKDVSESNTSTG
+49 KGIGTF
-63 KSLSQIAEETGKT
+63 
-76 VNQLKSEV
+76 
-84 AKAASEYRKQGMNAS
+84 AKWG
-99 DAMKK
+99 
-104 AYSDIGYVAG
+104 
-114 ETHKKVDKH
+114 
-123 LDDTKNKSEETKE
+123 
-136 KMQSVFSSIG
+136 
-146 NGALALSKTIG
+146 
-157 KISLAAASVAATA
+157 AAAATAAATA

-180 AYADYEQLVGG
+180 AYSDYEQLVGG

-317 ADIVDAIHVVQK
+317 ADIVDAIHVVQT
-329 EMGISGITAE
+329 EMGIT
-339 EAAEAVKNGSMTQE
+339 
-353 EAFNA
+353 
-358 MGTTAKEAATTI
+358 GTTAKEAATTI

-386 GIADDTQDFDVL
+386 GIADDTQNFDVL

-403 DSVTTA
+403 ESVTTA
-409 GENILPRVEIA
+409 GNNILPRVEIA

-432 PVIAKTVPNIVSTT
+432 PIIAKTVPNIVSTT

-467 AVPELIPCFKDII
+467 AVPELIPCFKNIV
-480 NQLIE
+480 NQLIS
-485 VIVDNLPLIIEAAVT
+485 VIVTNLPMILNAAVT

-510 EALPDILTA
+510 EALPDILDA
-519 GIQLIQSLAQGLT
+519 GIELIQSLAQGLT
-532 NGIPNIL
+532 TGIPTIL

-545 VAKLASTLIQNIPQ
+545 VSQLASTLIQNVPQ
-559 LVQTGLSLLLGLVQ
+559 IVQTGIQLLLGLAN
-573 GILQAIPQL
+573 GILQAVPQL

-593 VETILSCIPLIIECG
+593 VENILSCIPMIIECG

-625 IVAVLPQIINGIIE
+625 IVAVLPQIISSIIE
-639 TLLGHINEIIQA
+639 ALLSHIDEIIQA

-675 QIIEGITGALLDH
+675 QIIEAITGALLEHLDDM
-688 IGDIIA
+688 IY
-694 AGVDLFMALVTNLPQ
+694 AGVDLFMALITNLAEIKNALASKMPE
-709 IIANIA
+709 
-715 GKVPQIIAS
+715 IIAS
-724 IVIAIGQCLGE
+724 IVRAIGECLGE
-735 MWEAGKRLMNNL
+735 MWEAGKRLMNKL
-747 WQGLKDVA
+747 WQGLKEVA
-755 PSISSWFKDF
+755 PNIASWFKDF
-765 LHDLFIQD
+765 LHNLFIQD

-862 IYELLERLPDLILRG
+862 IYELLERLPDLILEG
-877 MESLNLKVDK
+877 MESVNMKVDK
-887 RELARMIREVTTT
+887 REFARMVKEVTAT

>member
-10 IALKGQDQVDR
+10 IALKGQAETEDG
-21 ELDQTSTNAE
+21 LDSVA
-31 KTQEKISKA
+31 
-40 FSELGKAIL
+40 GKASGVGQALL
-49 KHNKDVSESNTSTG
+49 KGIGTF
-63 KSLSQIAEETGKT
+63 
-76 VNQLKSEV
+76 
-84 AKAASEYRKQGMNAS
+84 AKWG
-99 DAMKK
+99 
-104 AYSDIGYVAG
+104 
-114 ETHKKVDKH
+114 
-123 LDDTKNKSEETKE
+123 
-136 KMQSVFSSIG
+136 
-146 NGALALSKTIG
+146 
-157 KISLAAASVAATA
+157 AAAATAAATA

-180 AYADYEQLVGG
+180 AYSDYEQLVGG

-317 ADIVDAIHVVQK
+317 ADIVDAIHVVQT
-329 EMGISGITAE
+329 EMGIT
-339 EAAEAVKNGSMTQE
+339 
-353 EAFNA
+353 
-358 MGTTAKEAATTI
+358 GTTAKEAATTI

-386 GIADDTQDFDVL
+386 GIADDTQDFDGL

-403 DSVTTA
+403 ESVTTA
-409 GENILPRVEIA
+409 GNNILPRVEIA

-432 PVIAKTVPNIVSTT
+432 PIVAKTIPNIVSTT

-532 NGIPNIL
+532 NGIPTIL

-545 VAKLASTLIQNIPQ
+545 VSKLASTYLENVPQLIQ
-559 LVQTGLSLLLGLVQ
+559 TGIQLLLGLVK
-573 GILQAIPQL
+573 GILQAVPQL

-593 VETILSCIPLIIECG
+593 VENILSCIPMIIECG

-639 TLLGHINEIIQA
+639 ALLGHIDEIIQA

-675 QIIEGITGALLDH
+675 QIIEGITGALIDH
-688 IGDIIA
+688 IDDIIA
-694 AGVDLFMALVTNLPQ
+694 AGVELFMALVTNLPQ
-709 IIANIA
+709 IIVSIA
-715 GKVPQIIAS
+715 GKVPQIITG
-724 IVIAIGQCLGE
+724 IVSAIGQCLGE
-735 MWEAGKRLMNNL
+735 MWEAGKRLMNKL
-747 WQGLKDVA
+747 WEGMKAIAPDIAAWTKEFVKSIFTLNINVGGVA
-755 PSISSWFKDF
+755 QNIANKAA
-765 LHDLFIQD
+765 Q
-773 VNVQV
+773 
-778 DTSSLKSSATAK
+778 ATGSGN
-790 ITNKSTSA
+790 TGSFTA

-862 IYELLERLPDLILRG
+862 IYELLERLPDLILEG
-877 MESLNLKVDK
+877 MESVNMKVDK
-887 RELARMIREVTTT
+887 REFARMVKEVTAT

>member
-10 IALKGQDQVDR
+10 IALKGQEETEDG
-21 ELDQTSTNAE
+21 LDSVA
-31 KTQEKISKA
+31 
-40 FSELGKAIL
+40 GKASGVGQALL
-49 KHNKDVSESNTSTG
+49 KGIGTF
-63 KSLSQIAEETGKT
+63 
-76 VNQLKSEV
+76 
-84 AKAASEYRKQGMNAS
+84 AKWG
-99 DAMKK
+99 
-104 AYSDIGYVAG
+104 
-114 ETHKKVDKH
+114 
-123 LDDTKNKSEETKE
+123 
-136 KMQSVFSSIG
+136 
-146 NGALALSKTIG
+146 
-157 KISLAAASVAATA
+157 AAAATAAATA

-180 AYADYEQLVGG
+180 AYSDYEQLVGG

-317 ADIVDAIHVVQK
+317 ADIVDAIHVVQT
-329 EMGISGITAE
+329 EMGIT
-339 EAAEAVKNGSMTQE
+339 
-353 EAFNA
+353 
-358 MGTTAKEAATTI
+358 GTTAKEAATTI

-403 DSVTTA
+403 ESVTTA
-409 GENILPRVEIA
+409 GTNILPRVEIA

-432 PVIAKTVPNIVSTT
+432 PIIAKTVPNIVSTT

-510 EALPDILTA
+510 EALPDILDA
-519 GIQLIQSLAQGLT
+519 GIELIQSLAQGLT

-539 STAITI
+539 STAIDI
-545 VAKLASTLIQNIPQ
+545 VSKLAMTFYKNEPQ
-559 LVQTGLSLLLGLVQ
+559 IIQTGLQLLLGLVK
-573 GILQAIPQL
+573 GILQAVPQL
-582 LQELPGIITQM
+582 LSVLPDIINQG
-593 VETILSCIPLIIECG
+593 VESLLSEIPMIIECG

-625 IVAVLPQIINGIIE
+625 IVAVLPQIISSIIE
-639 TLLGHINEIIQA
+639 ALLSHIDEIIQA

-675 QIIEGITGALLDH
+675 QIIEAITGALLEHLDDM
-688 IGDIIA
+688 IY
-694 AGVDLFMALVTNLPQ
+694 AGVDLFMALITNLAEIKNALASKMPE
-709 IIANIA
+709 
-715 GKVPQIIAS
+715 IIAS
-724 IVIAIGQCLGE
+724 IVRAIGECLGE
-735 MWEAGKRLMNNL
+735 MWEAGKRLMNKL
-747 WQGLKDVA
+747 WQGLKEVA
-755 PSISSWFKDF
+755 PNIAIWFKDF
-765 LHDLFIQD
+765 LHNLFIQD

-843 LDYGQSSSGSKNDN
+843 LDYCQSSSGSKNDN

-862 IYELLERLPDLILRG
+862 IYELLERLPDLILEG
-877 MESLNLKVDK
+877 MESVNMKVDK
-887 RELARMIREVTTT
+887 REFARMVKEVTAT

>member
-10 IALKGQDQVDR
+10 IALKGQAETEDG
-21 ELDQTSTNAE
+21 LDSVA
-31 KTQEKISKA
+31 
-40 FSELGKAIL
+40 GKASGVGQALL
-49 KHNKDVSESNTSTG
+49 KGIGTF
-63 KSLSQIAEETGKT
+63 
-76 VNQLKSEV
+76 
-84 AKAASEYRKQGMNAS
+84 AKWG
-99 DAMKK
+99 
-104 AYSDIGYVAG
+104 
-114 ETHKKVDKH
+114 
-123 LDDTKNKSEETKE
+123 
-136 KMQSVFSSIG
+136 
-146 NGALALSKTIG
+146 
-157 KISLAAASVAATA
+157 AAAATAAATA

-180 AYADYEQLVGG
+180 AYSDYEQLVGG

-317 ADIVDAIHVVQK
+317 ADIVDAIHVVQT
-329 EMGISGITAE
+329 EMGIT
-339 EAAEAVKNGSMTQE
+339 
-353 EAFNA
+353 
-358 MGTTAKEAATTI
+358 GTTAKEAATTI

-380 WQNLVV
+380 WKNLVV

-467 AVPELIPCFKDII
+467 AVPELIPCFKNIV
-480 NQLIE
+480 NQLIS
-485 VIVDNLPLIIEAAVT
+485 VIVTNLPMILNAAVT

-510 EALPDILTA
+510 EALPDILDA
-519 GIQLIQSLAQGLT
+519 GIELIQSLAQGLT
-532 NGIPNIL
+532 NGIPTIL

-545 VAKLASTLIQNIPQ
+545 VSQLASTLIQNVPQ
-559 LVQTGLSLLLGLVQ
+559 IVQTGIQLLLGLAN
-573 GILQAIPQL
+573 GILQAVPQL

-593 VETILSCIPLIIECG
+593 VENILSCIPMIIECG

-613 SLVDALPQIIQS
+613 SLVDALPQIIDT
-625 IVAVLPQIINGIIE
+625 IVSVLPEIISSIIE
-639 TLLGHINEIIQA
+639 ALLSHIDEIIQA
-651 GIKLLVAL
+651 GVKLLVAL

-675 QIIEGITGALLDH
+675 QIIEAITGALLEHLDDM
-688 IGDIIA
+688 IY
-694 AGVDLFMALVTNLPQ
+694 AGVDLFMALITNLAEIKNALASKMPE
-709 IIANIA
+709 
-715 GKVPQIIAS
+715 IIAS
-724 IVIAIGQCLGE
+724 IVRAIGECLGE
-735 MWEAGKRLMNNL
+735 MWEAGKRLMNKL
-747 WQGLKDVA
+747 WQGLKEVA
-755 PSISSWFKDF
+755 PNIASWFKDF
-765 LHDLFIQD
+765 LHNLFIQD

-843 LDYGQSSSGSKNDN
+843 LDYCQSSSGSKNDN

-862 IYELLERLPDLILRG
+862 IYELLERLPDLILEG
-877 MESLNLKVDK
+877 MESVNMKVDK
-887 RELARMIREVTTT
+887 REFARMVKEVTAT

>member
-1 MELFKIFGR
+1 M
-10 IALKGQDQVDR
+10 
-21 ELDQTSTNAE
+21 
-31 KTQEKISKA
+31 
-40 FSELGKAIL
+40 
-49 KHNKDVSESNTSTG
+49 
-63 KSLSQIAEETGKT
+63 
-76 VNQLKSEV
+76 
-84 AKAASEYRKQGMNAS
+84 
-99 DAMKK
+99 
-104 AYSDIGYVAG
+104 
-114 ETHKKVDKH
+114 
-123 LDDTKNKSEETKE
+123 
-136 KMQSVFSSIG
+136 
-146 NGALALSKTIG
+146 
-157 KISLAAASVAATA
+157 
-170 TAALV
+170 

-180 AYADYEQLVGG
+180 AYSDYEQLVGG

-317 ADIVDAIHVVQK
+317 ADIVDAIHVVQT
-329 EMGISGITAE
+329 EMGIT
-339 EAAEAVKNGSMTQE
+339 
-353 EAFNA
+353 
-358 MGTTAKEAATTI
+358 GTTAKEAATTI

-386 GIADDTQDFDVL
+386 GIADDTQDFDGL

-403 DSVTTA
+403 ESVTTA
-409 GENILPRVEIA
+409 GNNILPRVEIA

-432 PVIAKTVPNIVSTT
+432 PIVAKTVPNIVSTT

-510 EALPDILTA
+510 EALPDILDA
-519 GIQLIQSLAQGLT
+519 GIELIQSLAQGLT
-532 NGIPNIL
+532 NGIPTIL

-545 VAKLASTLIQNIPQ
+545 VSQLASTLIQNVPQ
-559 LVQTGLSLLLGLVQ
+559 IVQTGIQLLLGLAN
-573 GILQAIPQL
+573 GILQAVPQL
-582 LQELPGIITQM
+582 IQELPGIITQM
-593 VETILSCIPLIIECG
+593 VENIISCITMIIECG
-608 IELLT
+608 IELFT
-613 SLVDALPQIIQS
+613 SLVDALPQIIHS

-639 TLLGHINEIIQA
+639 ALLGHIDEIIQA

-675 QIIEGITGALLDH
+675 QIIEGITGALIDH
-688 IGDIIA
+688 IDDIIA
-694 AGVDLFMALVTNLPQ
+694 AGVELFMALVTNLPQ
-709 IIANIA
+709 IIVSIA
-715 GKVPQIIAS
+715 GKVPQIITG
-724 IVIAIGQCLGE
+724 IVSAIGQCLGE
-735 MWEAGKRLMNNL
+735 MWEAGKRLMNKL
-747 WQGLKDVA
+747 WEGMKAIAPDISAWTKEFVKSIFTLNINVGGVA
-755 PSISSWFKDF
+755 QNIANKAA
-765 LHDLFIQD
+765 Q
-773 VNVQV
+773 
-778 DTSSLKSSATAK
+778 ATGSGN
-790 ITNKSTSA
+790 TGSFTA

-862 IYELLERLPDLILRG
+862 IYELLERLPDLILEG
-877 MESLNLKVDK
+877 MESVNMKVDK
-887 RELARMIREVTTT
+887 REFARMVKEVTAT

>member
-10 IALKGQDQVDR
+10 IALKGQQETEDG
-21 ELDQTSTNAE
+21 LDSV
-31 KTQEKISKA
+31 S
-40 FSELGKAIL
+40 GKASKVGDVFL
-49 KHNKDVSESNTSTG
+49 KGIGT
-63 KSLSQIAEETGKT
+63 IAKWG
-76 VNQLKSEV
+76 V
-84 AKAASEYRKQGMNAS
+84 A
-99 DAMKK
+99 
-104 AYSDIGYVAG
+104 
-114 ETHKKVDKH
+114 T
-123 LDDTKNKSEETKE
+123 
-136 KMQSVFSSIG
+136 
-146 NGALALSKTIG
+146 
-157 KISLAAASVAATA
+157 ASVAATA

-180 AYADYEQLVGG
+180 AYSDYEQLVGG

-219 EYMETVTG
+219 EHMETVTG

-317 ADIVDAIHVVQK
+317 ADIVDAIHVVQT
-329 EMGISGITAE
+329 EMGIT
-339 EAAEAVKNGSMTQE
+339 
-353 EAFNA
+353 
-358 MGTTAKEAATTI
+358 GTTAKEAATTI

-380 WQNLVV
+380 WKNLVV

-467 AVPELIPCFKDII
+467 AVPELIPCFKNIV
-480 NQLIE
+480 NQLIS
-485 VIVDNLPLIIEAAVT
+485 VIVTNLPMILNAAVT

-510 EALPDILTA
+510 EALPDILDA
-519 GIQLIQSLAQGLT
+519 GIELIQSLAQGLT
-532 NGIPNIL
+532 NGIPTIL

-545 VAKLASTLIQNIPQ
+545 VSQLASTLIQNVPQ
-559 LVQTGLSLLLGLVQ
+559 IVQTGIQLLLGLAN
-573 GILQAIPQL
+573 GILQAVPQL

-593 VETILSCIPLIIECG
+593 VENILSCIPMIIECG

-613 SLVDALPQIIQS
+613 SLVDALPQIIDT
-625 IVAVLPQIINGIIE
+625 IVSVLPEIISSIIE
-639 TLLGHINEIIQA
+639 ALLSHIDEIIQA
-651 GIKLLVAL
+651 GVKLLVAL

-675 QIIEGITGALLDH
+675 QIIEAITGALLEHLDDM
-688 IGDIIA
+688 IY
-694 AGVDLFMALVTNLPQ
+694 AGVDLFMALITNLAEIKNALASKMPE
-709 IIANIA
+709 
-715 GKVPQIIAS
+715 IIAS
-724 IVIAIGQCLGE
+724 IVRAIGECLGE
-735 MWEAGKRLMNNL
+735 MWEAGKRLMNKL
-747 WQGLKDVA
+747 WQGLKEVA
-755 PSISSWFKDF
+755 PNIASWFKDF
-765 LHDLFIQD
+765 LHNLFIQD

-843 LDYGQSSSGSKNDN
+843 LDYCQSSSGSKNDN

-862 IYELLERLPDLILRG
+862 IYELLERLPDLILEG
-877 MESLNLKVDK
+877 MESVNMKVDK
-887 RELARMIREVTTT
+887 REFARMVKEVTAT

>member
-10 IALKGQDQVDR
+10 IALKGQAETEDG
-21 ELDQTSTNAE
+21 LDSVA
-31 KTQEKISKA
+31 
-40 FSELGKAIL
+40 GKASGVGQALL
-49 KHNKDVSESNTSTG
+49 KGIGTF
-63 KSLSQIAEETGKT
+63 
-76 VNQLKSEV
+76 
-84 AKAASEYRKQGMNAS
+84 AKWG
-99 DAMKK
+99 
-104 AYSDIGYVAG
+104 
-114 ETHKKVDKH
+114 
-123 LDDTKNKSEETKE
+123 
-136 KMQSVFSSIG
+136 
-146 NGALALSKTIG
+146 
-157 KISLAAASVAATA
+157 AAAATAAATA

-180 AYADYEQLVGG
+180 AYSDYEQLVGG

-317 ADIVDAIHVVQK
+317 ADIVDAIHVVQT
-329 EMGISGITAE
+329 EMGIT
-339 EAAEAVKNGSMTQE
+339 
-353 EAFNA
+353 
-358 MGTTAKEAATTI
+358 GTTAKEAATTI

-403 DSVTTA
+403 ESVTTA
-409 GENILPRVEIA
+409 GNNILPRVEIA

-432 PVIAKTVPNIVSTT
+432 PIIAKTVPNIVSTT

-467 AVPELIPCFKDII
+467 AVPELIPCFKNIV
-480 NQLIE
+480 NQLIS
-485 VIVDNLPLIIEAAVT
+485 VIVTNLPMILNAAVT

-510 EALPDILTA
+510 EALPDMLDA
-519 GIQLIQSLAQGLT
+519 GIELIQSLAQGLT
-532 NGIPNIL
+532 NGIPTIL

-545 VAKLASTLIQNIPQ
+545 VSQLASTLIQNVPQ
-559 LVQTGLSLLLGLVQ
+559 IVQTGIQLLLGLAN
-573 GILQAIPQL
+573 GILQAVPQL

-593 VETILSCIPLIIECG
+593 VENILSCIPMIIECG

-613 SLVDALPQIIQS
+613 SLVDALPQIIDT
-625 IVAVLPQIINGIIE
+625 IVSVLPEIISSIIE
-639 TLLGHINEIIQA
+639 ALLSHIDEIIQA
-651 GIKLLVAL
+651 GVKLLVAL

-675 QIIEGITGALLDH
+675 QIIEAITGALLEHLDDM
-688 IGDIIA
+688 IY
-694 AGVDLFMALVTNLPQ
+694 AGVDLFMALITNLAEIKNALASKMPE
-709 IIANIA
+709 
-715 GKVPQIIAS
+715 IIAS
-724 IVIAIGQCLGE
+724 IVRAIGECLGE
-735 MWEAGKRLMNNL
+735 MWEAGKRLMNKL
-747 WQGLKDVA
+747 WQGLKEVA
-755 PSISSWFKDF
+755 PNIASWFKDF
-765 LHDLFIQD
+765 LHNLFIQD

-862 IYELLERLPDLILRG
+862 IYELLERLPDLILEG
-877 MESLNLKVDK
+877 MESVNMKVDK
-887 RELARMIREVTTT
+887 REFARMVKEVTAT

>member
-10 IALKGQDQVDR
+10 IALKGQAETEDG
-21 ELDQTSTNAE
+21 LDSVA
-31 KTQEKISKA
+31 
-40 FSELGKAIL
+40 GKASGVGQALL
-49 KHNKDVSESNTSTG
+49 KGIGTF
-63 KSLSQIAEETGKT
+63 
-76 VNQLKSEV
+76 
-84 AKAASEYRKQGMNAS
+84 AKWG
-99 DAMKK
+99 
-104 AYSDIGYVAG
+104 
-114 ETHKKVDKH
+114 
-123 LDDTKNKSEETKE
+123 
-136 KMQSVFSSIG
+136 
-146 NGALALSKTIG
+146 
-157 KISLAAASVAATA
+157 AAAATAAATA

-180 AYADYEQLVGG
+180 AYSDYEQLVGG

-317 ADIVDAIHVVQK
+317 ADIVDAIHVVQT
-329 EMGISGITAE
+329 EMGIT
-339 EAAEAVKNGSMTQE
+339 
-353 EAFNA
+353 
-358 MGTTAKEAATTI
+358 GTTAKEAATTI

-403 DSVTTA
+403 ESVTTA
-409 GENILPRVEIA
+409 GNNILPRVEIA

-467 AVPELIPCFKDII
+467 AVPELIPCFKNIV
-480 NQLIE
+480 NQLIS
-485 VIVDNLPLIIEAAVT
+485 VIVTNLPMILNAAVT

-510 EALPDILTA
+510 EALPDILDA
-519 GIQLIQSLAQGLT
+519 GIELIQSLAQGLT
-532 NGIPNIL
+532 NGIPTIL

-545 VAKLASTLIQNIPQ
+545 VSQLASTLIQNVPQ
-559 LVQTGLSLLLGLVQ
+559 IVQTGIQLLLGLAN
-573 GILQAIPQL
+573 GILQAVPQL

-593 VETILSCIPLIIECG
+593 VENILSCIPMIIECG

-613 SLVDALPQIIQS
+613 SLVDALPQIIDT
-625 IVAVLPQIINGIIE
+625 IVSVLPEIISSIIE
-639 TLLGHINEIIQA
+639 ALLSHIDEIIQA
-651 GIKLLVAL
+651 GVKLLVAL

-675 QIIEGITGALLDH
+675 QIIEAITGALLEHLDDM
-688 IGDIIA
+688 IY
-694 AGVDLFMALVTNLPQ
+694 AGVDLFMALITNLAEIKNALASKMPE
-709 IIANIA
+709 
-715 GKVPQIIAS
+715 IIAS
-724 IVIAIGQCLGE
+724 IVRAIGECLGE
-735 MWEAGKRLMNNL
+735 MWEAGKRLMNKL
-747 WQGLKDVA
+747 WQGLKEVA
-755 PSISSWFKDF
+755 PNIASWFKDF
-765 LHDLFIQD
+765 LHNLFIQD

-843 LDYGQSSSGSKNDN
+843 LDYCQSSSGSKNDN

-862 IYELLERLPDLILRG
+862 IYELLERLPDLILEG
-877 MESLNLKVDK
+877 MESVNMKVDK
-887 RELARMIREVTTT
+887 REFARMVKEVTAT

>member
-10 IALKGQDQVDR
+10 IALKGQAETEDG
-21 ELDQTSTNAE
+21 LDSVA
-31 KTQEKISKA
+31 
-40 FSELGKAIL
+40 GKASGVGQALL
-49 KHNKDVSESNTSTG
+49 KGIGTF
-63 KSLSQIAEETGKT
+63 
-76 VNQLKSEV
+76 
-84 AKAASEYRKQGMNAS
+84 AKWG
-99 DAMKK
+99 
-104 AYSDIGYVAG
+104 
-114 ETHKKVDKH
+114 
-123 LDDTKNKSEETKE
+123 
-136 KMQSVFSSIG
+136 
-146 NGALALSKTIG
+146 
-157 KISLAAASVAATA
+157 AAAATAAATA

-180 AYADYEQLVGG
+180 AYSDYEQLVGG

-306 LSGQKFDLSSY
+306 LSRQKFDLSSY
-317 ADIVDAIHVVQK
+317 ADIVDAIHVVQT
-329 EMGISGITAE
+329 EMGIT
-339 EAAEAVKNGSMTQE
+339 
-353 EAFNA
+353 
-358 MGTTAKEAATTI
+358 GTTAKEAATTI

-403 DSVTTA
+403 ESVTTA
-409 GENILPRVEIA
+409 GNNILPRVEIA

-432 PVIAKTVPNIVSTT
+432 PIIAKTVPNIVSTT

-467 AVPELIPCFKDII
+467 AVPELIPCFKNIV
-480 NQLIE
+480 NQLIS
-485 VIVDNLPLIIEAAVT
+485 VIVTNLPMILNAAVI

-510 EALPDILTA
+510 EALPDILDA
-519 GIQLIQSLAQGLT
+519 GIELIQSLAQGLT
-532 NGIPNIL
+532 TGIPTIL

-545 VAKLASTLIQNIPQ
+545 VSQLASTLIQNVPQ
-559 LVQTGLSLLLGLVQ
+559 IVQTGIQLLLGLAN
-573 GILQAIPQL
+573 GILQAVPQL
-582 LQELPGIITQM
+582 LQELPGIIMQM
-593 VETILSCIPLIIECG
+593 VENILSCIPMIIECG

-639 TLLGHINEIIQA
+639 ALLGHIDEIIQA

-675 QIIEGITGALLDH
+675 QIIEAITGALLEHLDDM
-688 IGDIIA
+688 IY
-694 AGVDLFMALVTNLPQ
+694 AGVDLFMALITNLAEIKNALASKMPE
-709 IIANIA
+709 
-715 GKVPQIIAS
+715 IIAS
-724 IVIAIGQCLGE
+724 IVRAIGECLGE
-735 MWEAGKRLMNNL
+735 MWEAGKRLMNKL
-747 WQGLKDVA
+747 WQGLKEVA
-755 PSISSWFKDF
+755 PNIASWFKDF
-765 LHDLFIQD
+765 LHNLFIQD

-862 IYELLERLPDLILRG
+862 IYELLERLPDLILEG
-877 MESLNLKVDK
+877 MESVNMKVDK
-887 RELARMIREVTTT
+887 REFARMVKEVTAT

>member
-10 IALKGQDQVDR
+10 IALKGQEETEDG
-21 ELDQTSTNAE
+21 LDSVA
-31 KTQEKISKA
+31 
-40 FSELGKAIL
+40 GKASGVGQALL
-49 KHNKDVSESNTSTG
+49 KGIGTF
-63 KSLSQIAEETGKT
+63 
-76 VNQLKSEV
+76 
-84 AKAASEYRKQGMNAS
+84 AKWG
-99 DAMKK
+99 
-104 AYSDIGYVAG
+104 
-114 ETHKKVDKH
+114 
-123 LDDTKNKSEETKE
+123 
-136 KMQSVFSSIG
+136 
-146 NGALALSKTIG
+146 
-157 KISLAAASVAATA
+157 AAAATAAATA

-180 AYADYEQLVGG
+180 AYSDYEQLVGG

-317 ADIVDAIHVVQK
+317 ADIVDAIHVVQT
-329 EMGISGITAE
+329 EMGIT
-339 EAAEAVKNGSMTQE
+339 
-353 EAFNA
+353 
-358 MGTTAKEAATTI
+358 GTTAKEAATTI

-403 DSVTTA
+403 ESVTTA
-409 GENILPRVEIA
+409 GNNILPRVEIA

-432 PVIAKTVPNIVSTT
+432 PIIAKTVPNIVSTT

-467 AVPELIPCFKDII
+467 AVPELIPCFKNIV
-480 NQLIE
+480 NQLIS
-485 VIVDNLPLIIEAAVT
+485 VIVTNLPMILNAAVT

-510 EALPDILTA
+510 EALPDILDA
-519 GIQLIQSLAQGLT
+519 GIELIQSLAQGLT
-532 NGIPNIL
+532 TGIPTIL

-545 VAKLASTLIQNIPQ
+545 VSQLASTLIQNVPQ
-559 LVQTGLSLLLGLVQ
+559 IVQTGIQLLLGLAN
-573 GILQAIPQL
+573 GILQAVPQL
-582 LQELPGIITQM
+582 LQELLGIITQM
-593 VETILSCIPLIIECG
+593 VENILSCIPMIIECG

-639 TLLGHINEIIQA
+639 ALLGHIDEIIQA

-675 QIIEGITGALLDH
+675 QIIEAITGALLEHLDDM
-688 IGDIIA
+688 IY
-694 AGVDLFMALVTNLPQ
+694 AGVDLFMALITNLAEIKNALASKMPE
-709 IIANIA
+709 
-715 GKVPQIIAS
+715 IIAS
-724 IVIAIGQCLGE
+724 IVRAIGECLGE
-735 MWEAGKRLMNNL
+735 MWEAGKRLMNKL
-747 WQGLKDVA
+747 WQGLKEVA
-755 PSISSWFKDF
+755 PNIASWFKDF
-765 LHDLFIQD
+765 LHNLFIQD

-862 IYELLERLPDLILRG
+862 IYELLERLPDLILEG
-877 MESLNLKVDK
+877 MESVNMKVDK
-887 RELARMIREVTTT
+887 REFARMVKEVTAT

>member
-10 IALKGQDQVDR
+10 IALKGQQETEDG
-21 ELDQTSTNAE
+21 LDSV
-31 KTQEKISKA
+31 S
-40 FSELGKAIL
+40 GKASKVGDVFL
-49 KHNKDVSESNTSTG
+49 KGIGT
-63 KSLSQIAEETGKT
+63 IAKWG
-76 VNQLKSEV
+76 V
-84 AKAASEYRKQGMNAS
+84 A
-99 DAMKK
+99 
-104 AYSDIGYVAG
+104 
-114 ETHKKVDKH
+114 T
-123 LDDTKNKSEETKE
+123 
-136 KMQSVFSSIG
+136 
-146 NGALALSKTIG
+146 
-157 KISLAAASVAATA
+157 ASVAATA

-180 AYADYEQLVGG
+180 AYSDYEQLVGG

-292 TKEEMQRLLEDAEK
+292 TKEEMQRLLEDASK

-317 ADIVDAIHVVQK
+317 ADIVDAIHIVQT
-329 EMGISGITAE
+329 EMGIT
-339 EAAEAVKNGSMTQE
+339 
-353 EAFNA
+353 
-358 MGTTAKEAATTI
+358 GTTAKEAATTI

-403 DSVTTA
+403 ESVTTA
-409 GENILPRVEIA
+409 GNNILPRVEIA

-432 PVIAKTVPNIVSTT
+432 PIIAKTVPNIVSTT

-467 AVPELIPCFKDII
+467 AVPELIPCFKNIV
-480 NQLIE
+480 NQLIS
-485 VIVDNLPLIIEAAVT
+485 VIVTNLPMILNAAVT

-510 EALPDILTA
+510 EALPDILDA
-519 GIQLIQSLAQGLT
+519 GIELIQSLAQGLT
-532 NGIPNIL
+532 NGIPTIL

-545 VAKLASTLIQNIPQ
+545 VSQLASTLIQNVPQ
-559 LVQTGLSLLLGLVQ
+559 IVQTGIQLLLGLAN
-573 GILQAIPQL
+573 GILQAVPQL

-593 VETILSCIPLIIECG
+593 VENILSCIPMIIECG

-639 TLLGHINEIIQA
+639 ALLGHIDEIIQA

-675 QIIEGITGALLDH
+675 QIIEAITGALLEHLDDM
-688 IGDIIA
+688 IY
-694 AGVDLFMALVTNLPQ
+694 AGVDLFMALITNLAEIKNALASKMPE
-709 IIANIA
+709 
-715 GKVPQIIAS
+715 IIAS
-724 IVIAIGQCLGE
+724 IVRAIGECLGE
-735 MWEAGKRLMNNL
+735 MWEAGKRLMNKL
-747 WQGLKDVA
+747 WQGLKEVA
-755 PSISSWFKDF
+755 PNIASWFKDF
-765 LHDLFIQD
+765 LHNLFIQD

-857 ALLEL
+857 VLLEL
-862 IYELLERLPDLILRG
+862 IYELLERLPDLILEG
-877 MESLNLKVDK
+877 MESVNMKVDK
-887 RELARMIREVTTT
+887 REFARMVKEVTAT

>member
-10 IALKGQDQVDR
+10 IALKGQAETEDG
-21 ELDQTSTNAE
+21 LDSVA
-31 KTQEKISKA
+31 
-40 FSELGKAIL
+40 GKASGVGQALL
-49 KHNKDVSESNTSTG
+49 KGIGTF
-63 KSLSQIAEETGKT
+63 
-76 VNQLKSEV
+76 
-84 AKAASEYRKQGMNAS
+84 AKWG
-99 DAMKK
+99 
-104 AYSDIGYVAG
+104 
-114 ETHKKVDKH
+114 
-123 LDDTKNKSEETKE
+123 
-136 KMQSVFSSIG
+136 
-146 NGALALSKTIG
+146 
-157 KISLAAASVAATA
+157 AAAATAAATA

-180 AYADYEQLVGG
+180 AYSDYEQLVGG

-200 SEVQKYAA
+200 GEVQKYAA
-208 NAYQTAGLSAN
+208 NAYQTAGKSAN
-219 EYMETVTG
+219 AYMETVTG

-317 ADIVDAIHVVQK
+317 ADIVDAIHVVQT
-329 EMGISGITAE
+329 EMGIT
-339 EAAEAVKNGSMTQE
+339 
-353 EAFNA
+353 
-358 MGTTAKEAATTI
+358 GTTAKEAATTI

-380 WQNLVV
+380 WQNLIV

-403 DSVTTA
+403 ESVTTA
-409 GENILPRVEIA
+409 GNNILPRVEIA

-432 PVIAKTVPNIVSTT
+432 PIIAKTVPNIVSTT

-467 AVPELIPCFKDII
+467 AVPELIPCFKNIV
-480 NQLIE
+480 NQLIS
-485 VIVDNLPLIIEAAVT
+485 VIVTNLPMILNAAVT

-510 EALPDILTA
+510 EALPDILDA
-519 GIQLIQSLAQGLT
+519 GIELIQSLAQGLT
-532 NGIPNIL
+532 NGIPTIL

-545 VAKLASTLIQNIPQ
+545 VSQLASTLIQNVPQ
-559 LVQTGLSLLLGLVQ
+559 IVQTGIQLLLGLVN
-573 GILQAIPQL
+573 GILQAVPQL
-582 LQELPGIITQM
+582 LQELPGIITQ
-593 VETILSCIPLIIECG
+593 VVNNLLSCIPMIIECG

-625 IVAVLPQIINGIIE
+625 IVAVLPQIISSIIE
-639 TLLGHINEIIQA
+639 ALLSHIDEIIQS

-675 QIIEGITGALLDH
+675 QIIEAITGALLEHLDDM
-688 IGDIIA
+688 IY
-694 AGVDLFMALVTNLPQ
+694 AGVDLFMALITNLAEIKNALASKMPE
-709 IIANIA
+709 
-715 GKVPQIIAS
+715 IIAS
-724 IVIAIGQCLGE
+724 IVRAIGECLGE
-735 MWEAGKRLMNNL
+735 MWEAGKRLMNKL
-747 WQGLKDVA
+747 WQGLKEVA
-755 PSISSWFKDF
+755 PNIASWFKDF
-765 LHDLFIQD
+765 LHNLFIQD

-862 IYELLERLPDLILRG
+862 IYELLERLPDLILEG
-877 MESLNLKVDK
+877 MESVNMKVDK
-887 RELARMIREVTTT
+887 REFARMVKEVTAT

>member
-10 IALKGQDQVDR
+10 IALKGQEETEDG
-21 ELDQTSTNAE
+21 LDSVA
-31 KTQEKISKA
+31 
-40 FSELGKAIL
+40 GKASGVGQALL
-49 KHNKDVSESNTSTG
+49 KGIGTF
-63 KSLSQIAEETGKT
+63 
-76 VNQLKSEV
+76 
-84 AKAASEYRKQGMNAS
+84 AKWG
-99 DAMKK
+99 
-104 AYSDIGYVAG
+104 
-114 ETHKKVDKH
+114 
-123 LDDTKNKSEETKE
+123 
-136 KMQSVFSSIG
+136 
-146 NGALALSKTIG
+146 
-157 KISLAAASVAATA
+157 AAAATAAATA

-180 AYADYEQLVGG
+180 AYSDYEQLVGG

-317 ADIVDAIHVVQK
+317 ADIVDAIHVVQT
-329 EMGISGITAE
+329 EMGIT
-339 EAAEAVKNGSMTQE
+339 
-353 EAFNA
+353 
-358 MGTTAKEAATTI
+358 GTTAKEAATTI

-386 GIADDTQDFDVL
+386 GIADDTQDFDGL

-403 DSVTTA
+403 ESVTTA
-409 GENILPRVEIA
+409 GNNILPRVEIA

-432 PVIAKTVPNIVSTT
+432 PIIAKTVPNIVSTT

-467 AVPELIPCFKDII
+467 AVPELIPCFKNIV
-480 NQLIE
+480 NQLIS
-485 VIVDNLPLIIEAAVT
+485 VIVTNLPMILNAAVI

-510 EALPDILTA
+510 EALPDILDA
-519 GIQLIQSLAQGLT
+519 GIELIQSLAQGLT
-532 NGIPNIL
+532 TGIPTIL

-545 VAKLASTLIQNIPQ
+545 VSQLASTLIQNVPQ
-559 LVQTGLSLLLGLVQ
+559 IVQTGIQLLLGLAN
-573 GILQAIPQL
+573 GILQAVPQL
-582 LQELPGIITQM
+582 LQELPGIIMQM
-593 VETILSCIPLIIECG
+593 VENILSCIPMIIECG

-639 TLLGHINEIIQA
+639 TLLGHIDEIIQA

-675 QIIEGITGALLDH
+675 QIIEAITGALLEHLDDM
-688 IGDIIA
+688 IY
-694 AGVDLFMALVTNLPQ
+694 AGVDLFMALITNLAEIKNALASKMPE
-709 IIANIA
+709 
-715 GKVPQIIAS
+715 IIAS
-724 IVIAIGQCLGE
+724 IVRAIGECLGE
-735 MWEAGKRLMNNL
+735 MWEAGKRLMNKL
-747 WQGLKDVA
+747 WQGLKEVA
-755 PSISSWFKDF
+755 PNIASWFKDF
-765 LHDLFIQD
+765 LHNLFIQD

-862 IYELLERLPDLILRG
+862 IYELLERLPDLILEG
-877 MESLNLKVDK
+877 MESVNMKVDK
-887 RELARMIREVTTT
+887 REFARMVKEVTAT

>member
-10 IALKGQDQVDR
+10 IALKGQAETEDG
-21 ELDQTSTNAE
+21 LDSVA
-31 KTQEKISKA
+31 
-40 FSELGKAIL
+40 GKASGVGQVLL
-49 KHNKDVSESNTSTG
+49 KGIGTF
-63 KSLSQIAEETGKT
+63 
-76 VNQLKSEV
+76 
-84 AKAASEYRKQGMNAS
+84 AKWG
-99 DAMKK
+99 
-104 AYSDIGYVAG
+104 
-114 ETHKKVDKH
+114 
-123 LDDTKNKSEETKE
+123 
-136 KMQSVFSSIG
+136 
-146 NGALALSKTIG
+146 
-157 KISLAAASVAATA
+157 AAAATAAATA

-180 AYADYEQLVGG
+180 AYSDYEQLVGG

-317 ADIVDAIHVVQK
+317 ADIVDAIHVVQT
-329 EMGISGITAE
+329 EMGIT
-339 EAAEAVKNGSMTQE
+339 
-353 EAFNA
+353 
-358 MGTTAKEAATTI
+358 GTTAKEAATTI

-403 DSVTTA
+403 ESVTTA
-409 GENILPRVEIA
+409 GNNILPRVEIA
-420 LKGVGTLVEKLA
+420 LEGVGTLVEKLA

-446 LPSMIKAGTSMIR
+446 LPSMIKAGTSMVR

-539 STAITI
+539 STAIDI
-545 VAKLASTLIQNIPQ
+545 VSKLAMTFYKNEPQ
-559 LVQTGLSLLLGLVQ
+559 IIQTGLQLLLGLVK
-573 GILQAIPQL
+573 GILQAVPQL
-582 LQELPGIITQM
+582 LSVLPDIINQA
-593 VETILSCIPLIIECG
+593 VESLLSEIPMIIECG

-625 IVAVLPQIINGIIE
+625 IVAVLPQIISSIIE
-639 TLLGHINEIIQA
+639 ALLSHIDEIIQS

-675 QIIEGITGALLDH
+675 QIIEAITGALLEHLDDM
-688 IGDIIA
+688 IY
-694 AGVDLFMALVTNLPQ
+694 AGVDLFMALITNLAEIKNALASKMPE
-709 IIANIA
+709 
-715 GKVPQIIAS
+715 IIAS
-724 IVIAIGQCLGE
+724 IVRAIGECLGE
-735 MWEAGKRLMNNL
+735 MWEAGKRLMNKL
-747 WQGLKDVA
+747 WQGLKEVA
-755 PSISSWFKDF
+755 PNIASWFKDF
-765 LHDLFIQD
+765 LHNLFIQD

-862 IYELLERLPDLILRG
+862 IYELLERLPDLILEG
-877 MESLNLKVDK
+877 MESVNMKVDK
-887 RELARMIREVTTT
+887 REFARMVKEVTAT

>member
-10 IALKGQDQVDR
+10 IALKGQAETEDG
-21 ELDQTSTNAE
+21 LDSVA
-31 KTQEKISKA
+31 
-40 FSELGKAIL
+40 GKASGVGQALL
-49 KHNKDVSESNTSTG
+49 KGIGTF
-63 KSLSQIAEETGKT
+63 
-76 VNQLKSEV
+76 
-84 AKAASEYRKQGMNAS
+84 AKWG
-99 DAMKK
+99 
-104 AYSDIGYVAG
+104 
-114 ETHKKVDKH
+114 
-123 LDDTKNKSEETKE
+123 
-136 KMQSVFSSIG
+136 
-146 NGALALSKTIG
+146 
-157 KISLAAASVAATA
+157 AAAATAAATA

-180 AYADYEQLVGG
+180 AYSDYEQLVGG

-317 ADIVDAIHVVQK
+317 ADIVDAIHVVQT
-329 EMGISGITAE
+329 EMGIT
-339 EAAEAVKNGSMTQE
+339 
-353 EAFNA
+353 
-358 MGTTAKEAATTI
+358 GTTAKEAATTI

-403 DSVTTA
+403 ESVTTA
-409 GENILPRVEIA
+409 GNNILPRVEIA

-467 AVPELIPCFKDII
+467 AVPELIPCFKNIV
-480 NQLIE
+480 NQLIS
-485 VIVDNLPLIIEAAVT
+485 VIVTNLPMILNAAVT

-510 EALPDILTA
+510 EALPDILDA
-519 GIQLIQSLAQGLT
+519 GIELIQSLAQGLT
-532 NGIPNIL
+532 NGIPTIL

-545 VAKLASTLIQNIPQ
+545 VSQLASTLIQNVPQ
-559 LVQTGLSLLLGLVQ
+559 IVQTGIQLLLGLAN
-573 GILQAIPQL
+573 GILQAVPQL

-593 VETILSCIPLIIECG
+593 VENILSCIPMIIECG

-639 TLLGHINEIIQA
+639 ALLGHIDEIIQA

-675 QIIEGITGALLDH
+675 QIIEAITGALLEHLDDM
-688 IGDIIA
+688 IY
-694 AGVDLFMALVTNLPQ
+694 AGVDLFMALITNLAEIKNALASKMPE
-709 IIANIA
+709 
-715 GKVPQIIAS
+715 IIAS
-724 IVIAIGQCLGE
+724 IVRAIGECLGE
-735 MWEAGKRLMNNL
+735 MWEAGKRLMNKL
-747 WQGLKDVA
+747 WQGLKEVA
-755 PSISSWFKDF
+755 PNIASWFKDF
-765 LHDLFIQD
+765 LHNLFIQD

-857 ALLEL
+857 VLLEL
-862 IYELLERLPDLILRG
+862 IYELLERLPDLILEG
-877 MESLNLKVDK
+877 MESVNMKVDK
-887 RELARMIREVTTT
+887 REFARMVKEVTAT

>member
-10 IALKGQDQVDR
+10 IALKGQQETEDG
-21 ELDQTSTNAE
+21 LDSV
-31 KTQEKISKA
+31 S
-40 FSELGKAIL
+40 GKASKVGDVFL
-49 KHNKDVSESNTSTG
+49 KGIGT
-63 KSLSQIAEETGKT
+63 IAKWG
-76 VNQLKSEV
+76 V
-84 AKAASEYRKQGMNAS
+84 A
-99 DAMKK
+99 
-104 AYSDIGYVAG
+104 
-114 ETHKKVDKH
+114 T
-123 LDDTKNKSEETKE
+123 
-136 KMQSVFSSIG
+136 
-146 NGALALSKTIG
+146 
-157 KISLAAASVAATA
+157 ASVAATA

-180 AYADYEQLVGG
+180 AYSDYEQLVGG

-240 KAAAEKANVA
+240 KAAADKANVA

-317 ADIVDAIHVVQK
+317 ADIVDAIHVVQT
-329 EMGISGITAE
+329 EMGIT
-339 EAAEAVKNGSMTQE
+339 
-353 EAFNA
+353 
-358 MGTTAKEAATTI
+358 GTTAKEAATTI

-380 WQNLVV
+380 WKNLVV

-467 AVPELIPCFKDII
+467 AVPELIPCFKNIV
-480 NQLIE
+480 NQLIS
-485 VIVDNLPLIIEAAVT
+485 VIVTNLPMILNAAVT

-510 EALPDILTA
+510 EALPDILDA
-519 GIQLIQSLAQGLT
+519 GIELIQSLAQGLT
-532 NGIPNIL
+532 NGIPTIL

-545 VAKLASTLIQNIPQ
+545 VSQLASTLIQNVPQ
-559 LVQTGLSLLLGLVQ
+559 IVQTGIQLLLGLAN
-573 GILQAIPQL
+573 GILQAVPQL

-593 VETILSCIPLIIECG
+593 VENILSCIPMIIECG

-613 SLVDALPQIIQS
+613 SLVDALPQIIDT
-625 IVAVLPQIINGIIE
+625 IVSVLPEIISSIIE
-639 TLLGHINEIIQA
+639 ALLSHIDEIIQA
-651 GIKLLVAL
+651 GVKLLVAL

-675 QIIEGITGALLDH
+675 QIIEAITGALLEHLDDM
-688 IGDIIA
+688 IY
-694 AGVDLFMALVTNLPQ
+694 AGVDLFMALITNLAEIKNALASKMPE
-709 IIANIA
+709 
-715 GKVPQIIAS
+715 IIAS
-724 IVIAIGQCLGE
+724 IVRAIGECLGE
-735 MWEAGKRLMNNL
+735 MWEAGKRLMNKL
-747 WQGLKDVA
+747 WQGLKEVA
-755 PSISSWFKDF
+755 PNIASWFKDF
-765 LHDLFIQD
+765 LHNLFIQD

-843 LDYGQSSSGSKNDN
+843 LDYCQSSSGSKNDN

-862 IYELLERLPDLILRG
+862 IYELLERLPDLILEG
-877 MESLNLKVDK
+877 MESVNMKVDK
-887 RELARMIREVTTT
+887 REFARMVKEVTAT

>member
-10 IALKGQDQVDR
+10 IALKGQAETEDG
-21 ELDQTSTNAE
+21 LDSVA
-31 KTQEKISKA
+31 
-40 FSELGKAIL
+40 GKASGVGQALL
-49 KHNKDVSESNTSTG
+49 KGIGTF
-63 KSLSQIAEETGKT
+63 
-76 VNQLKSEV
+76 
-84 AKAASEYRKQGMNAS
+84 AKWG
-99 DAMKK
+99 
-104 AYSDIGYVAG
+104 
-114 ETHKKVDKH
+114 
-123 LDDTKNKSEETKE
+123 
-136 KMQSVFSSIG
+136 
-146 NGALALSKTIG
+146 
-157 KISLAAASVAATA
+157 AAAATAAATA

-180 AYADYEQLVGG
+180 AYSDYEQLVGG

-317 ADIVDAIHVVQK
+317 ADIVDAIHVVQT
-329 EMGISGITAE
+329 EMGIT
-339 EAAEAVKNGSMTQE
+339 
-353 EAFNA
+353 
-358 MGTTAKEAATTI
+358 GTTAKEAATTI

-386 GIADDTQDFDVL
+386 GIADDTQDFDGL

-403 DSVTTA
+403 ESVTTA
-409 GENILPRVEIA
+409 GNNILPRVEIA

-432 PVIAKTVPNIVSTT
+432 PIVAKTVPNIVSTT

-532 NGIPNIL
+532 NGIPTIL

-545 VAKLASTLIQNIPQ
+545 VSKLASTYLENVPQLIQ
-559 LVQTGLSLLLGLVQ
+559 TGIQLLLGLVK
-573 GILQAIPQL
+573 GILQAVPQL

-593 VETILSCIPLIIECG
+593 VENILSCIPMIIECG

-639 TLLGHINEIIQA
+639 ALLGHIDEIIQA

-675 QIIEGITGALLDH
+675 QIIEGITGALIDH
-688 IGDIIA
+688 IDDIIA
-694 AGVDLFMALVTNLPQ
+694 AGVELFMALVTNLPQ
-709 IIANIA
+709 IIVSIA
-715 GKVPQIIAS
+715 GKVPQIITG
-724 IVIAIGQCLGE
+724 IVSAIGQCLGE
-735 MWEAGKRLMNNL
+735 MWEAGKRLMNKL
-747 WQGLKDVA
+747 WEGMKAIAPDIAAWTKEFVKSIFTLNINVGGVA
-755 PSISSWFKDF
+755 QNIANKAA
-765 LHDLFIQD
+765 Q
-773 VNVQV
+773 
-778 DTSSLKSSATAK
+778 ATGSGN
-790 ITNKSTSA
+790 TGSFTA
-798 RKHAKGGV
+798 RRHAKGGV

-862 IYELLERLPDLILRG
+862 IYELLERLPDLILEG
-877 MESLNLKVDK
+877 MESVNMKVDK
-887 RELARMIREVTTT
+887 REFARMVKEVTAT

>member
-10 IALKGQDQVDR
+10 IALKGQQETEDG
-21 ELDQTSTNAE
+21 LDSV
-31 KTQEKISKA
+31 S
-40 FSELGKAIL
+40 GKATKVGDVFL
-49 KHNKDVSESNTSTG
+49 KGIGT
-63 KSLSQIAEETGKT
+63 IAKWG
-76 VNQLKSEV
+76 V
-84 AKAASEYRKQGMNAS
+84 A
-99 DAMKK
+99 
-104 AYSDIGYVAG
+104 
-114 ETHKKVDKH
+114 T
-123 LDDTKNKSEETKE
+123 
-136 KMQSVFSSIG
+136 
-146 NGALALSKTIG
+146 
-157 KISLAAASVAATA
+157 ASVAATA

-180 AYADYEQLVGG
+180 AYSDYEQLVGG

-317 ADIVDAIHVVQK
+317 ADIVDAIHVVQT
-329 EMGISGITAE
+329 EMGIT
-339 EAAEAVKNGSMTQE
+339 
-353 EAFNA
+353 
-358 MGTTAKEAATTI
+358 GTTAKEAATTI

-380 WQNLVV
+380 WKNLVV

-467 AVPELIPCFKDII
+467 AVPELIPCFKNIV
-480 NQLIE
+480 NQLIS
-485 VIVDNLPLIIEAAVT
+485 VIVTNLPMILNAAVT

-510 EALPDILTA
+510 EALPDILDA
-519 GIQLIQSLAQGLT
+519 GIELIQSLAQGLT
-532 NGIPNIL
+532 NGIPTIL

-545 VAKLASTLIQNIPQ
+545 VSQLASTLIQNVPQ
-559 LVQTGLSLLLGLVQ
+559 IVQTGIQLLLGLAN
-573 GILQAIPQL
+573 GILQAVPQL

-593 VETILSCIPLIIECG
+593 VENILSCIPMIIECG

-613 SLVDALPQIIQS
+613 SLVDALPQIIDT
-625 IVAVLPQIINGIIE
+625 IVSVLPEIISSIIE
-639 TLLGHINEIIQA
+639 ALLSHIDEIIQA
-651 GIKLLVAL
+651 GVKLLVAL

-675 QIIEGITGALLDH
+675 QIIEAITGALLEHLDDM
-688 IGDIIA
+688 IY
-694 AGVDLFMALVTNLPQ
+694 AGVDLFMALITNLAEIKNALASKMPE
-709 IIANIA
+709 
-715 GKVPQIIAS
+715 IIAS
-724 IVIAIGQCLGE
+724 IVRAIGECLGE
-735 MWEAGKRLMNNL
+735 MWEAGKRLMNKL
-747 WQGLKDVA
+747 WQGLKEVA
-755 PSISSWFKDF
+755 PNIASWFKDF
-765 LHDLFIQD
+765 LHNLFIQD

-843 LDYGQSSSGSKNDN
+843 LDYCQSSSGSKNDN

-862 IYELLERLPDLILRG
+862 IYELLERLPDLILEG
-877 MESLNLKVDK
+877 MESVNMKVDK
-887 RELARMIREVTTT
+887 REFARMVKEVTAT

>member
-10 IALKGQDQVDR
+10 IALKGQAETEDG
-21 ELDQTSTNAE
+21 LDSVA
-31 KTQEKISKA
+31 
-40 FSELGKAIL
+40 GKASGVGQALL
-49 KHNKDVSESNTSTG
+49 KGIGTF
-63 KSLSQIAEETGKT
+63 
-76 VNQLKSEV
+76 
-84 AKAASEYRKQGMNAS
+84 AKWG
-99 DAMKK
+99 
-104 AYSDIGYVAG
+104 
-114 ETHKKVDKH
+114 
-123 LDDTKNKSEETKE
+123 
-136 KMQSVFSSIG
+136 
-146 NGALALSKTIG
+146 
-157 KISLAAASVAATA
+157 AAAATAAATA

-180 AYADYEQLVGG
+180 AYSDYEQLVGG

-317 ADIVDAIHVVQK
+317 ADIVDAIHVVQT
-329 EMGISGITAE
+329 EMGIT
-339 EAAEAVKNGSMTQE
+339 
-353 EAFNA
+353 
-358 MGTTAKEAATTI
+358 GTTAKEAATTI

-403 DSVTTA
+403 ESVTTA
-409 GENILPRVEIA
+409 GNNILPRVEIA

-510 EALPDILTA
+510 EALPDILDA
-519 GIQLIQSLAQGLT
+519 GIELIQSLAQGLT
-532 NGIPNIL
+532 NGIPTIL

-545 VAKLASTLIQNIPQ
+545 VSQLASTLIQNVPQ
-559 LVQTGLSLLLGLVQ
+559 IVQTGIQLLLGLAN
-573 GILQAIPQL
+573 GILQAVPQL

-593 VETILSCIPLIIECG
+593 VENILSCIPMIIECG

-625 IVAVLPQIINGIIE
+625 IVAVLPQIISSIIE
-639 TLLGHINEIIQA
+639 ALLSHIDEIIQA

-688 IGDIIA
+688 IDDIIA
-694 AGVDLFMALVTNLPQ
+694 AGVELFMALVTNLPQ
-709 IIANIA
+709 IIVSIA
-715 GKVPQIIAS
+715 GKVPQIITG
-724 IVIAIGQCLGE
+724 IVSAIGQCLGE
-735 MWEAGKRLMNNL
+735 MWEAGKRLINKL
-747 WQGLKDVA
+747 WEGMKAIAPDIAAWTKEFVKSIFTLNINVGGVA
-755 PSISSWFKDF
+755 QNIANKAA
-765 LHDLFIQD
+765 Q
-773 VNVQV
+773 
-778 DTSSLKSSATAK
+778 ATGSGN
-790 ITNKSTSA
+790 TGSFTA

-862 IYELLERLPDLILRG
+862 IYELLERLPDLILEG
-877 MESLNLKVDK
+877 MESVNMKVDK
-887 RELARMIREVTTT
+887 REFARMVKEVTAT

>member
-10 IALKGQDQVDR
+10 IALKGQAETEDG
-21 ELDQTSTNAE
+21 LDSVA
-31 KTQEKISKA
+31 
-40 FSELGKAIL
+40 GKASGVGQALL
-49 KHNKDVSESNTSTG
+49 KGIGTF
-63 KSLSQIAEETGKT
+63 
-76 VNQLKSEV
+76 
-84 AKAASEYRKQGMNAS
+84 AKWG
-99 DAMKK
+99 
-104 AYSDIGYVAG
+104 
-114 ETHKKVDKH
+114 
-123 LDDTKNKSEETKE
+123 
-136 KMQSVFSSIG
+136 
-146 NGALALSKTIG
+146 
-157 KISLAAASVAATA
+157 AAAATAAATA

-180 AYADYEQLVGG
+180 AYSDYEQLVGG

-317 ADIVDAIHVVQK
+317 ADIVDAIHVVQT
-329 EMGISGITAE
+329 EMGIT
-339 EAAEAVKNGSMTQE
+339 
-353 EAFNA
+353 
-358 MGTTAKEAATTI
+358 GTTAKEAATTI

-403 DSVTTA
+403 ESVTTA
-409 GENILPRVEIA
+409 GNNILPRVEIA

-510 EALPDILTA
+510 EALPDILDA
-519 GIQLIQSLAQGLT
+519 GIELIQSLAQGLT
-532 NGIPNIL
+532 NGIPTIL

-545 VAKLASTLIQNIPQ
+545 VSQLASTLIQNVPQ
-559 LVQTGLSLLLGLVQ
+559 IVQTGIQLLLGLAN
-573 GILQAIPQL
+573 GILQAVPQL

-593 VETILSCIPLIIECG
+593 VENILSCIPMIIECG

-625 IVAVLPQIINGIIE
+625 IVAVLPQIISSIIE
-639 TLLGHINEIIQA
+639 ALLSHIDEIIQA

-688 IGDIIA
+688 IDDIIA
-694 AGVDLFMALVTNLPQ
+694 AGVELFMALVTNLPQ
-709 IIANIA
+709 IIVSIA
-715 GKVPQIIAS
+715 GKVPQIITG
-724 IVIAIGQCLGE
+724 IVSAIGQCLGE
-735 MWEAGKRLMNNL
+735 MWEAGKRLMNKL
-747 WQGLKDVA
+747 WEGMKAIAPDIAAWTKEFVKSIFTLNINVGGVA
-755 PSISSWFKDF
+755 QNIANKAA
-765 LHDLFIQD
+765 Q
-773 VNVQV
+773 
-778 DTSSLKSSATAK
+778 ATGSGN
-790 ITNKSTSA
+790 TGSFTA

-862 IYELLERLPDLILRG
+862 IYELLERLPDLILEG
-877 MESLNLKVDK
+877 MESVNMKVDK
-887 RELARMIREVTTT
+887 REFARMVKEVTAT

>member
-10 IALKGQDQVDR
+10 IALKGQEETEDG
-21 ELDQTSTNAE
+21 LDSVA
-31 KTQEKISKA
+31 
-40 FSELGKAIL
+40 GKASGVGQALL
-49 KHNKDVSESNTSTG
+49 KGIGTF
-63 KSLSQIAEETGKT
+63 
-76 VNQLKSEV
+76 
-84 AKAASEYRKQGMNAS
+84 AKWG
-99 DAMKK
+99 
-104 AYSDIGYVAG
+104 
-114 ETHKKVDKH
+114 
-123 LDDTKNKSEETKE
+123 
-136 KMQSVFSSIG
+136 
-146 NGALALSKTIG
+146 
-157 KISLAAASVAATA
+157 AAAATAAATA

-180 AYADYEQLVGG
+180 AYSDYEQLVGG

-200 SEVQKYAA
+200 GEVQKCAA

-317 ADIVDAIHVVQK
+317 ADIVDAIHVVQT
-329 EMGISGITAE
+329 EMGIT
-339 EAAEAVKNGSMTQE
+339 
-353 EAFNA
+353 
-358 MGTTAKEAATTI
+358 GTTAKEAATTI

-403 DSVTTA
+403 ESVTTA
-409 GENILPRVEIA
+409 GNNILPRVEIA

-432 PVIAKTVPNIVSTT
+432 PIIAKTVPNIVSTT

-510 EALPDILTA
+510 EALPDILDA
-519 GIQLIQSLAQGLT
+519 GIELIQSLAQGLT
-532 NGIPNIL
+532 NGIPTIL

-545 VAKLASTLIQNIPQ
+545 VSQLASTLIQNVPQ
-559 LVQTGLSLLLGLVQ
+559 IVQTGIQLLLGLAN
-573 GILQAIPQL
+573 GILQAVPQL

-593 VETILSCIPLIIECG
+593 VENILSCIPMIIECG

-639 TLLGHINEIIQA
+639 ALLGHIDEIIQA

-675 QIIEGITGALLDH
+675 QIIEGITGALIDH
-688 IGDIIA
+688 IDDIIA
-694 AGVDLFMALVTNLPQ
+694 AGVELFMALVTNLPQ
-709 IIANIA
+709 IIVSIA
-715 GKVPQIIAS
+715 GKVPQIITG
-724 IVIAIGQCLGE
+724 IVSAIGQCLGE
-735 MWEAGKRLMNNL
+735 MWEAGKRLMNKL
-747 WQGLKDVA
+747 WEGMKAIAPDIAAWTKEFVKSIFTLNINVGGVA
-755 PSISSWFKDF
+755 QNIANKAA
-765 LHDLFIQD
+765 Q
-773 VNVQV
+773 
-778 DTSSLKSSATAK
+778 ATGSGN
-790 ITNKSTSA
+790 TGSFTA

-843 LDYGQSSSGSKNDN
+843 LDYCQSSSGSKNDN

-862 IYELLERLPDLILRG
+862 IYELLERLPDLILEG
-877 MESLNLKVDK
+877 MESVNMKVDK
-887 RELARMIREVTTT
+887 REFARMVKEVTAT

>member
-10 IALKGQDQVDR
+10 IALKGQQETEDG
-21 ELDQTSTNAE
+21 LDSV
-31 KTQEKISKA
+31 S
-40 FSELGKAIL
+40 GKASKVGDVFL
-49 KHNKDVSESNTSTG
+49 KGIGT
-63 KSLSQIAEETGKT
+63 IAKWG
-76 VNQLKSEV
+76 V
-84 AKAASEYRKQGMNAS
+84 
-99 DAMKK
+99 
-104 AYSDIGYVAG
+104 
-114 ETHKKVDKH
+114 
-123 LDDTKNKSEETKE
+123 
-136 KMQSVFSSIG
+136 
-146 NGALALSKTIG
+146 
-157 KISLAAASVAATA
+157 AAASVAATA

-200 SEVQKYAA
+200 GEVQKYAA

-317 ADIVDAIHVVQK
+317 ADIVDAIHVVQT
-329 EMGISGITAE
+329 EMGIT
-339 EAAEAVKNGSMTQE
+339 
-353 EAFNA
+353 
-358 MGTTAKEAATTI
+358 GTTAKEAATTI

-380 WQNLVV
+380 WQNLIV

-403 DSVTTA
+403 ESVTTA
-409 GENILPRVEIA
+409 GNNILPRVEIA

-432 PVIAKTVPNIVSTT
+432 PIIAKTVPNIVSTT

-467 AVPELIPCFKDII
+467 AVPELIPCFKNIV
-480 NQLIE
+480 NQLIS
-485 VIVDNLPLIIEAAVT
+485 VIVTNLPMILNAAVT

-510 EALPDILTA
+510 EALPDILDA
-519 GIQLIQSLAQGLT
+519 GIELIQSLAQGLT
-532 NGIPNIL
+532 TGIPTIL

-545 VAKLASTLIQNIPQ
+545 VSQLASTLIQNVPQ
-559 LVQTGLSLLLGLVQ
+559 IVQTGIQLLLGLAN
-573 GILQAIPQL
+573 GILQAVPQL

-593 VETILSCIPLIIECG
+593 VENILSCIPMIIECG

-639 TLLGHINEIIQA
+639 ALLGHIDEIIQA

-675 QIIEGITGALLDH
+675 QIIEAITGALLEHLDDM
-688 IGDIIA
+688 IY
-694 AGVDLFMALVTNLPQ
+694 AGVDLFMALITNLAEIKNALASKMPE
-709 IIANIA
+709 
-715 GKVPQIIAS
+715 IIAS
-724 IVIAIGQCLGE
+724 IVRAIGECLGE
-735 MWEAGKRLMNNL
+735 MWEAGKRLMNKL
-747 WQGLKDVA
+747 WQGLKEVA
-755 PSISSWFKDF
+755 PNIASWFKDF
-765 LHDLFIQD
+765 LHNLFIQD

-843 LDYGQSSSGSKNDN
+843 LDYCQSSSGSKNDN

-862 IYELLERLPDLILRG
+862 IYELLERLPDLILEG
-877 MESLNLKVDK
+877 MESVNMKVDK
-887 RELARMIREVTTT
+887 REFARMVKEVTAT

>member
-10 IALKGQDQVDR
+10 IALKGQAETEDG
-21 ELDQTSTNAE
+21 LDSVA
-31 KTQEKISKA
+31 
-40 FSELGKAIL
+40 GKASGVGQVLL
-49 KHNKDVSESNTSTG
+49 KGIGTF
-63 KSLSQIAEETGKT
+63 
-76 VNQLKSEV
+76 
-84 AKAASEYRKQGMNAS
+84 AKWG
-99 DAMKK
+99 
-104 AYSDIGYVAG
+104 
-114 ETHKKVDKH
+114 
-123 LDDTKNKSEETKE
+123 
-136 KMQSVFSSIG
+136 
-146 NGALALSKTIG
+146 
-157 KISLAAASVAATA
+157 AAAATAAATA

-180 AYADYEQLVGG
+180 AYSDYEQLVGG

-317 ADIVDAIHVVQK
+317 ADIVDAIHVVQT
-329 EMGISGITAE
+329 EMGIT
-339 EAAEAVKNGSMTQE
+339 
-353 EAFNA
+353 
-358 MGTTAKEAATTI
+358 GTTAKEAATTI

-532 NGIPNIL
+532 NGIPTIL

-545 VAKLASTLIQNIPQ
+545 VSKLASTYLENVPQLIQ
-559 LVQTGLSLLLGLVQ
+559 TGIQLLLGLVK
-573 GILQAIPQL
+573 GILQAVPQL

-593 VETILSCIPLIIECG
+593 VENILSCIPMIIECG

-625 IVAVLPQIINGIIE
+625 IVAVLPQIISSIIGA
-639 TLLGHINEIIQA
+639 LLSHIDEIIQA

-659 IDALPQIIDT
+659 VDALPEIILT
-669 ICKALP
+669 ICEALP
-675 QIIEGITGALLDH
+675 QIIEAITSTLIDH
-688 IGDIIA
+688 LGDIVE
-694 AGVDLFMALVTNLPQ
+694 AGVELFMALVTNLPQ
-709 IIANIA
+709 IIVDIA
-715 GKVPQIIAS
+715 GKVPQIIAG
-724 IVIAIGQCLGE
+724 IVAAIGMSLRE
-735 MWEAGKRLMNNL
+735 MVSAGKQIMLKL
-747 WQGLKDVA
+747 WEGMKAIAPDIAAWTKEFVKSIFTLNINVGGVA
-755 PSISSWFKDF
+755 QNIANKAA
-765 LHDLFIQD
+765 Q
-773 VNVQV
+773 
-778 DTSSLKSSATAK
+778 ATGSGN
-790 ITNKSTSA
+790 TGSFTA

-862 IYELLERLPDLILRG
+862 IYELLERLPDLILEG
-877 MESLNLKVDK
+877 MESVNMKVDK
-887 RELARMIREVTTT
+887 REFARMVKEVTAT

>member
-10 IALKGQDQVDR
+10 IALKGQAETEDG
-21 ELDQTSTNAE
+21 LDSVA
-31 KTQEKISKA
+31 
-40 FSELGKAIL
+40 GKASGVGQALL
-49 KHNKDVSESNTSTG
+49 KGIGTF
-63 KSLSQIAEETGKT
+63 
-76 VNQLKSEV
+76 
-84 AKAASEYRKQGMNAS
+84 AKWG
-99 DAMKK
+99 
-104 AYSDIGYVAG
+104 
-114 ETHKKVDKH
+114 
-123 LDDTKNKSEETKE
+123 
-136 KMQSVFSSIG
+136 
-146 NGALALSKTIG
+146 
-157 KISLAAASVAATA
+157 AAAATAAATA

-180 AYADYEQLVGG
+180 AYSDYEQLVGG

-317 ADIVDAIHVVQK
+317 ADIVDAIHVVQT
-329 EMGISGITAE
+329 EMGIT
-339 EAAEAVKNGSMTQE
+339 
-353 EAFNA
+353 
-358 MGTTAKEAATTI
+358 GTTAKEAATTI

-403 DSVTTA
+403 ESVTTA
-409 GENILPRVEIA
+409 GNNILPRVEIA

-432 PVIAKTVPNIVSTT
+432 PIIAKTVPNIVSTT

-532 NGIPNIL
+532 NGIPTIL

-545 VAKLASTLIQNIPQ
+545 VSKLASTYLENVPQLIQ
-559 LVQTGLSLLLGLVQ
+559 TGIQLLLGLVK
-573 GILQAIPQL
+573 GILQAVPQL

-593 VETILSCIPLIIECG
+593 VENILSCIPMIIECG

-639 TLLGHINEIIQA
+639 ALLGHIDEIIQA

-675 QIIEGITGALLDH
+675 QIIEGITGALIDH
-688 IGDIIA
+688 IDDIIA
-694 AGVDLFMALVTNLPQ
+694 AGVELFMALVTNLPQ
-709 IIANIA
+709 IIVSIA
-715 GKVPQIIAS
+715 GKVPQIITG
-724 IVIAIGQCLGE
+724 IVSAIGQCLGE
-735 MWEAGKRLMNNL
+735 MWEAGKRLMNKL
-747 WQGLKDVA
+747 WEGMKAIAPDIAAWTKEFVKSIFTLNINVGGVA
-755 PSISSWFKDF
+755 QNIANKAA
-765 LHDLFIQD
+765 Q
-773 VNVQV
+773 
-778 DTSSLKSSATAK
+778 ATGSGN
-790 ITNKSTSA
+790 TGSFTA

-862 IYELLERLPDLILRG
+862 IYELLERLPDLILEG
-877 MESLNLKVDK
+877 MESVNMKVDK
-887 RELARMIREVTTT
+887 REFARMVKEVTAT